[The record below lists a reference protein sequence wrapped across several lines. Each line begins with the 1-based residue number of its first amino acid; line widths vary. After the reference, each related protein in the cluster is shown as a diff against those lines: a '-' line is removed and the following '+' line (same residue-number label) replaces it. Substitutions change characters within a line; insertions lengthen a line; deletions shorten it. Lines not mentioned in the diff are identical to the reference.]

1 MNADMN
7 IAAIESSLSKIR
19 SSFSRLDLGKTMTA
33 EIDEYLRR
41 LSKELDNFKQKASQ
55 PITSMAD
62 ISSLEKSKKNIS
74 SLFDLLERDITSL
87 NNTEVKI
94 KLSGDAQ
101 KQFTELTK
109 EIRTTQNEIAS
120 FKQKASEITQE
131 VKFNGAPLKAQAKR
145 LAELA
150 LAGEDV
156 NQVFA
161 EMENSAKDLDKTYSS
176 NSGIV
181 NLRAK
186 ISAAEEELKRLLEI
200 QKQAQVAVDNTA
212 VGEEG
217 KRIRAEIESLN
228 KQQKSDSGNVTS
240 RLNKIKKLE
249 GTDNSDADIAKLT
262 EEVAKYRLSIEERR
276 KKIEELKEQLREQNG
291 VAEEA
296 ALSEATKN
304 VEDQK
309 KNIEELNKTLD
320 ETFRKLGGEDLQA
333 LEVFKT
339 KVKELLAA
347 TTPEEA
353 QKKLV
358 ELQQALG
365 EIKTDAIRQGA
376 IEVDRMGD
384 VSSSAA
390 PAVEGLET
398 AINGVNEQATGLKA
412 ASDDVQNLYNRF
424 SNFFTLTNAVNLF
437 TKAVRD
443 AFESV
448 KELDASM
455 TDIAVVTDFNLGDIW
470 DTVPKYTD
478 LANKMSATI
487 QGVYDV
493 SKLYYQQG
501 LDTNEVMKA
510 SEETL
515 KMARIAGLEYATAT
529 DYMTAALRGFKLEME
544 DATRVNDIFSRLA
557 AITASDTG
565 EIASA
570 LTRTASIAQSAGMD
584 IEQTSAFLT
593 QMIETT
599 RESPE
604 NLGTSL
610 KTIIARFQE
619 LKKDPSLIE
628 PIDGEMVDANK
639 VETALKTIGVALRD
653 NVTGEF
659 RNLGDV
665 LLEVSS
671 KWDGLSINQQ
681 RYIST
686 IAAGSRQQSR
696 FIALMSNYSRLSEL
710 VGEAYNSAG
719 ASQEQFEKT
728 LDSLQSKLNNLR
740 NAWVEFTTGIANS
753 DAIKW
758 TVDLLTK
765 LLGVINDL
773 TDSTNPFVNTFLKL
787 GVAMAGLK
795 VGGGVL
801 RGVTKKVLP
810 GVANALFTNGQGKKA
825 AKAAS
830 GSVQST
836 AVKDGE
842 NFMSSFIKGMDNKVD
857 SINTIK
863 KKISDKFYNFK
874 LSASDMFK
882 GLKSG
887 GGFGSAAAEASVKEF
902 KDAFEKKLQK
912 QNLFKSLSDTIFK
925 TGTSV
930 TANGKGLTGAN
941 LAPVVDILKQTTLAT
956 ENYTDAVLVLENAR
970 KLGLSTSNAALL
982 LSDKET
988 LATAKA
994 IIQTAAQTKATKE
1007 NTAAQLKNIA
1017 AKKAASLSSE
1027 GSAVQDLTKQAFIEQ
1042 ASKLSKGKNTFN
1054 LLFSN
1059 NKALREASAAAAGF
1073 NKQGAVTSKL
1083 IAGIGT
1089 KAGAAGP
1096 VILGVAAALVAVGV
1110 AIAIIAKRER
1120 DNSLEEKLKRA
1131 AAAVEDAKQKTEEA
1145 KQAVEDLQNSA
1156 KEYKE
1161 IQNNFD
1167 ELAKGTQAWTKAII
1181 ENNQK
1186 VVELLSNYKELARY
1200 VTKDESGR
1208 LIISDEGFQNLEQEY
1223 SSRYSA
1229 AARRG
1234 VYAQINEANLRK
1246 QASQKA
1252 SLEESGTLQDAFDM
1266 AAGAYSYALNLSN
1279 QKLGE
1284 KLVENYDA
1292 TANAIINYMEDNGT
1306 VYDKNQIYS
1315 DLDNIKQAFINKE
1328 AYFDA
1333 NTAAIESELDG
1344 YYEALMGL
1352 EENSVEGFNNIG
1364 KYAKE
1369 LSNKYSEEILRTE
1382 KGLHKWSVNR
1392 AETIEK
1398 IRKQLGITYDEE
1410 TVTGWDWGGQR
1421 NNKRIIDLYAQI
1433 TDITYDQAK
1442 EEWEKGATSQ
1452 YNIYN
1457 TLVEAYQ
1464 DSLYKTNFDQ
1474 IASLMENATKDYLK
1488 SFIAAAMNP
1497 DAVADST
1504 ETVSKETAEAL
1515 LKVNNA
1521 LLEAGNRN
1529 RGIKSQEE
1537 YDRFLEDENSLS
1549 LGYQYERDSVVEKL
1563 AQAYEEIGLSFDD
1576 LKEEAA
1582 IFEGLTIEEF
1592 NKLDNETQTRKII
1605 QYTENG
1611 LRKAAKNLNLA
1622 LQQKVTDFTKNI
1634 LKGNG
1639 EGIAQTANNAGIS
1652 VQDYIGELV
1661 TDLGEDKLTQLNNL
1675 FNQIFETLES
1685 GTVKASNMT
1694 ASLANIFKNGTEKDI
1709 KAVTK
1714 LISSVDDW
1722 TSAVEVGA
1730 ALFEGR
1736 NSDNSVVKNLSEEMT
1751 ALYGAEISA
1760 GAQMREFAQ
1769 SSDGLEKVQEDIQKI
1784 VESGKEL
1791 SDEDLDGIIK
1801 SCGMLDDIVKQDIIS
1816 TNTLKD
1822 ILSQLS
1828 VGEIT
1833 VGALTDK
1840 FLDFCETLYTS
1851 NDLLNDVK
1859 NNIAN
1864 FEEGLDATEGV
1875 DFWKKQTDAVKEF
1888 WEAENYGNPQAINIL
1903 EKAFGKDYVDSFQ
1916 GDDIIAAGEEMW
1928 KKLNTWTSGEGY
1940 GFWEDLANGVFS
1952 ADGITATI
1960 EENGDIILDTA
1971 NKTTQEI
1978 ISTLAKGS
1986 GASEELI
1993 QSFWSVWLAHSP
2005 ETWAQQKKIDNE
2017 AAIKTLQ
2024 SDKNSFLGQ
2033 GTNWLFSGEEAD
2045 AIAKQ
2050 FGITRDE
2057 FISEWKRISSDK
2069 PLKIVDWIDSETGVQ
2084 KTGDQLVNALTDAF
2098 GKDINKVSGFDF
2110 LSSIGYTPDKNLRGS
2125 TRGLEDFVAD
2135 VDSLS
2140 TILENAGIN
2149 GAQLYEVLNLIGK
2162 KSDIRLSK
2170 SLTIIDADGA
2180 VKQITAVA
2188 DSYNELQ
2195 KKISSAQNES
2205 DINKFAAGVA
2215 AGFEKVFSDNEIT
2228 ITYKNAEGKDAPD
2241 MLGKTAMKNVQQGMD
2256 AAGPA
2261 VIKYK
2266 FDNNTVFYNKG
2277 KSAGQSWKSGFTDGS
2292 NTGSTNNSTTGAKDV
2307 FKYGNTE
2314 TTNASGTPSAP
2325 KTEES
2330 LVGEIGPELLRRG
2343 DKATLV
2349 GKKGPEIVKVKK
2361 GDQIFPADVTKD
2373 ILSGT
2378 NKTSFAANADGSRGH
2393 YSKDQ
2398 REETSTARKDNLSN
2412 SKNNTS
2418 SSKKSSKSSSS
2429 GSSDK
2434 DPYKSALDVYY
2445 NFISKLAYL
2454 NRKLDQ
2460 LMDERE
2466 EIMDREAEAI
2476 DAGDVKSVIAAQNE
2490 LEEANKTILAQHQ
2503 QIVQENSD
2511 YMAGLKYG
2519 LNTLEDRIKSYGDVI
2534 DTVNGYMM
2542 IHWDSYNNLGDDAK
2556 ETVDDLISEWKD
2568 YYKRAQEAEDAIREI
2583 IKYYKDLAKSYRES
2597 HKKARDTFLDLIDQ
2611 LKDALIS
2618 IDKEALEKMKD
2629 YYDQLKKQDQDY
2641 LNSLKKN
2648 VEERRRLRDRDK
2660 SYESLAEKQRKL
2672 SLLKRD
2678 SSGAYANQIAS
2689 LQDEINSLQQDLADN
2704 EIDNILDKMD
2714 EDFEKKVEFYVR
2726 QIELMEDSI
2735 TQQIKNGTYAQK
2747 AEDLLRNNPEE
2758 AVRLMTEAN
2767 PDYWSKSEAQ
2777 REDYLRQI
2785 NSDMIEMNRYL
2796 EGYYLKMAEQM
2807 DRIAKDI
2814 EVDLI
2819 NALNRAGEKTNNFN
2833 AGAIGS
2839 NDGGS
2844 GSGSSGSGGGN
2855 SGGNTG
2861 GTPANNSQKEQI
2873 KMLQYMINNLISKYN
2888 DKLAKLG
2895 APGAKKSY
2903 IAVDGIVGKN
2913 TSSMALQM
2921 YNWGVKNLGPSNRYV
2936 KELIANRSLLGFSQG
2951 GLVDFTGPAMVHGS
2965 TSKPEAFLS
2974 AEDTKNFA
2982 MLKDALN
2989 RSIKMSNISQMNPN
3003 SKAGDCTIYITVDQ
3017 ISNDYDV
3024 DRAIE
3029 QVQKKILSSSAYR
3042 NINLINRTR

>member
-1 MNADMN
+1 
-7 IAAIESSLSKIR
+7 
-19 SSFSRLDLGKTMTA
+19 
-33 EIDEYLRR
+33 
-41 LSKELDNFKQKASQ
+41 
-55 PITSMAD
+55 
-62 ISSLEKSKKNIS
+62 
-74 SLFDLLERDITSL
+74 
-87 NNTEVKI
+87 
-94 KLSGDAQ
+94 
-101 KQFTELTK
+101 
-109 EIRTTQNEIAS
+109 
-120 FKQKASEITQE
+120 
-131 VKFNGAPLKAQAKR
+131 
-145 LAELA
+145 
-150 LAGEDV
+150 
-156 NQVFA
+156 
-161 EMENSAKDLDKTYSS
+161 
-176 NSGIV
+176 
-181 NLRAK
+181 
-186 ISAAEEELKRLLEI
+186 
-200 QKQAQVAVDNTA
+200 
-212 VGEEG
+212 
-217 KRIRAEIESLN
+217 
-228 KQQKSDSGNVTS
+228 
-240 RLNKIKKLE
+240 
-249 GTDNSDADIAKLT
+249 
-262 EEVAKYRLSIEERR
+262 
-276 KKIEELKEQLREQNG
+276 
-291 VAEEA
+291 
-296 ALSEATKN
+296 
-304 VEDQK
+304 
-309 KNIEELNKTLD
+309 
-320 ETFRKLGGEDLQA
+320 
-333 LEVFKT
+333 
-339 KVKELLAA
+339 
-347 TTPEEA
+347 
-353 QKKLV
+353 
-358 ELQQALG
+358 
-365 EIKTDAIRQGA
+365 
-376 IEVDRMGD
+376 
-384 VSSSAA
+384 
-390 PAVEGLET
+390 
-398 AINGVNEQATGLKA
+398 
-412 ASDDVQNLYNRF
+412 
-424 SNFFTLTNAVNLF
+424 
-437 TKAVRD
+437 
-443 AFESV
+443 
-448 KELDASM
+448 
-455 TDIAVVTDFNLGDIW
+455 
-470 DTVPKYTD
+470 
-478 LANKMSATI
+478 
-487 QGVYDV
+487 
-493 SKLYYQQG
+493 
-501 LDTNEVMKA
+501 
-510 SEETL
+510 
-515 KMARIAGLEYATAT
+515 
-529 DYMTAALRGFKLEME
+529 
-544 DATRVNDIFSRLA
+544 
-557 AITASDTG
+557 
-565 EIASA
+565 
-570 LTRTASIAQSAGMD
+570 
-584 IEQTSAFLT
+584 
-593 QMIETT
+593 
-599 RESPE
+599 
-604 NLGTSL
+604 
-610 KTIIARFQE
+610 
-619 LKKDPSLIE
+619 
-628 PIDGEMVDANK
+628 MVDANK

-728 LDSLQSKLNNLR
+728 LDSLQSKLNDLR

-825 AKAAS
+825 AKAAG

-902 KDAFEKKLQK
+902 KDAFEKKLQE

-930 TANGKGLTGAN
+930 TANGKGLAGTN
-941 LAPVVDILKQTTLAT
+941 LGPVVDILKQTTLAT

-1027 GSAVQDLTKQAFIEQ
+1027 GNTIQDLTKQAFVEQ

-1089 KAGAAGP
+1089 KAAAAGP
-1096 VILGVAAALVAVGV
+1096 YILMAAGALAAVGA
-1110 AIAIIAKRER
+1110 AIAIVIKVSHDE
-1120 DNSLEEKLKRA
+1120 SLAEQLKRA
-1131 AAAVEDAKQKTEEA
+1131 VSAAEDAKERVNEVKDA
-1145 KQAVEDLQNSA
+1145 LDGLKSDA
-1156 KEYKE
+1156 KEFNE
-1161 IQNNFD
+1161 IQNTFD
-1167 ELAKGTQAWTKAII
+1167 GLAKGTYEWTQAII
-1181 ENNQK
+1181 ENNKK
-1186 VVELLSNYKELARY
+1186 VVELLENYRELGKYVYKDKDGKLNISKEGFTELENKY
-1200 VTKDESGR
+1200 TKDY
-1208 LIISDEGFQNLEQEY
+1208 N
-1223 SSRYSA
+1223 A
-1229 AARRG
+1229 AARRSIYANINQSYLEFENKAESLQENNLSIGTEIASLASRIAFDSTDSLYDMILNDMTG
-1234 VYAQINEANLRK
+1234 VQEHLEDYFKNQGYENDELTAQVNTELNKINELRTK
-1246 QASQKA
+1246 
-1252 SLEESGTLQDAFDM
+1252 M
-1266 AAGAYSYALNLSN
+1266 LSN
-1279 QKLGE
+1279 E
-1284 KLVENYDA
+1284 VELN
-1292 TANAIINYMEDNGT
+1292 
-1306 VYDKNQIYS
+1306 
-1315 DLDNIKQAFINKE
+1315 
-1328 AYFDA
+1328 
-1333 NTAAIESELDG
+1333 AAIVESQTSIDG
-1344 YYEALMGL
+1344 YYTSILGL
-1352 EENSVEGFNNIG
+1352 QDEQVEGFDNLGRYARNLTVGNKDTAARAADHLRKWRYGIFDRSANIDDIKKTLG
-1364 KYAKE
+1364 IEYD
-1369 LSNKYSEEILRTE
+1369 RGTTE
-1382 KGLHKWSVNR
+1382 GLHLPG
-1392 AETIEK
+1392 TIND
-1398 IRKQLGITYDEE
+1398 RK
-1410 TVTGWDWGGQR
+1410 
-1421 NNKRIIDLYAQI
+1421 IIDIYAQLNNM
-1433 TDITYDQAK
+1433 DFDEAQEK
-1442 EEWEKGATSQ
+1442 WESGSVAQ
-1452 YNIYN
+1452 YQMYSAIG
-1457 TLVEAYQ
+1457 EAYQ
-1464 DSLYKTNFDQ
+1464 DVLDQNTFKQLRELLNASSENYVKTF
-1474 IASLMENATKDYLK
+1474 IASV
-1488 SFIAAAMNP
+1488 MNP
-1497 DAVADST
+1497 DALLSEGEQVNEQSQALILKAVGAID
-1504 ETVSKETAEAL
+1504 EAL
-1515 LKVNNA
+1515 GENNVEDLTYGLASEDKENVVKA
-1521 LLEAGNRN
+1521 LSAT
-1529 RGIKSQEE
+1529 
-1537 YDRFLEDENSLS
+1537 
-1549 LGYQYERDSVVEKL
+1549 
-1563 AQAYEEIGLSFDD
+1563 YEEIGLSFED
-1576 LKEEAA
+1576 LQKQAA
-1582 IFEGLTIEEF
+1582 TFAGKTSEQFSELTQDEQYDIIVEF
-1592 NKLDNETQTRKII
+1592 AQKS
-1605 QYTENG
+1605 
-1611 LRKAAKNLNLA
+1611 LRQSAKNLANA
-1622 LQQKVTDFTKNI
+1622 LQTKVNTFTKYI
-1634 LKGNG
+1634 L
-1639 EGIAQTANNAGIS
+1639 TNNAFGAAATADQLNIS
-1652 VQDYIGELV
+1652 TSDYIGELA
-1661 TDLGEDKLTQLNNL
+1661 DSLGEEKLTQINKV
-1675 FNQIFETLES
+1675 FEQVFSTLEQ
-1685 GTVKASNMT
+1685 GGEKASVIVSTLTNT
-1694 ASLANIFKNGTEKDI
+1694 FKDGTEEDI
-1709 KAVTK
+1709 KALTK
-1714 LISSVDDW
+1714 FVSGIGDYTD
-1722 TSAVEVGA
+1722 AVEVGFA
-1730 ALFEGR
+1730 VFEGIKDK
-1736 NSDNSVVKNLSEEMT
+1736 NDAVKTLAENMKS
-1751 ALYGAEISA
+1751 LYGDEISA
-1760 GAQMREFAQ
+1760 SAQLRAFAQ
-1769 SSDGLEKVQEDIQKI
+1769 SGEGLSAISEDLGKIIEK
-1784 VESGKEL
+1784 SGEI
-1791 SDEDLDGIIK
+1791 SDENLKDLAK
-1801 SCGMLDDIVKQDIIS
+1801 SCSMLDKIIQQNIVS
-1816 TNTLKD
+1816 TGTLKD
-1822 ILSQLS
+1822 LLAQLQL
-1828 VGEIT
+1828 GEIT
-1833 VGALTDK
+1833 VGALTDR
-1840 FLDFCETLYTS
+1840 FLDFCDSLYTS

-1864 FEEGLDATEGV
+1864 FEEGLDSTEGV
-1875 DFWKKQTDAVKEF
+1875 DFWKKQTDALKEF

-1916 GDDIIAAGEEMW
+1916 GDDIIAAGEDMW

-1940 GFWEDLANGVFS
+1940 GFWEDLANNVFS

-1960 EENGDIILDTA
+1960 EENGDILLDTA

-1978 ISTLAKGS
+1978 IAALAKGS
-1986 GASEELI
+1986 GLTEEVV
-1993 QSFWSVWLAHSP
+1993 QSLWSGYLTHSP
-2005 ETWAQQKKIDNE
+2005 EAWAQQKKIDNE

-2050 FGITRDE
+2050 LGITRDE

-2069 PLKIVDWIDSETGVQ
+2069 PLRIVDWIDPETGVQ
-2084 KTGDQLVNALTDAF
+2084 KTGKELEKALQDAF
-2098 GKDINKVSGFDF
+2098 GANATSSGKSLVSALGVDISQTQTGV
-2110 LSSIGYTPDKNLRGS
+2110 RGS
-2125 TRGLEDFVAD
+2125 GGNFVSNVSATVAD
-2135 VDSLS
+2135 VDELS
-2140 TILENAGIN
+2140 SALENAGVYGN
-2149 GAQLYEVLNLIGK
+2149 QLYDVLDLIGK
-2162 KSDIRLSK
+2162 EEDIDLSK
-2170 SLTIIDADGA
+2170 KIQVVNAEGVVTEVELIANSYADLQN
-2180 VKQITAVA
+2180 QIAA
-2188 DSYNELQ
+2188 FD
-2195 KKISSAQNES
+2195 NES
-2205 DINKFAAGVA
+2205 KINQIAAGVA
-2215 AGFEKVFSDNEIT
+2215 SGFEKALSGNEIT
-2228 ITYKNAEGKDAPD
+2228 VNYKNDTNKIIN
-2241 MLGKTAMKNVQQGMD
+2241 LGKTAMKNVQQGIN
-2256 AAGPA
+2256 AAGVA

-2277 KSAGQSWKSGFTDGS
+2277 KSAGQSWKSGFTS
-2292 NTGSTNNSTTGAKDV
+2292 GSTGYVPRTNTT
-2307 FKYGNTE
+2307 Y
-2314 TTNASGTPSAP
+2314 ASGTPSAP
-2325 KTEES
+2325 KTEDS

-2378 NKTSFAANADGSRGH
+2378 NKISFAANADGSRGH
-2393 YSKDQ
+2393 FSKDQ
-2398 REETSTARKDNLSN
+2398 KEETSTARKDNLSN
-2412 SKNNTS
+2412 SKNNTF

-2429 GSSDK
+2429 SSSDK

-2503 QIVQENSD
+2503 KIVQENSD
-2511 YMAGLKYG
+2511 YMSGLKYG

-2534 DTVNGYMM
+2534 DTANGYMM

-2556 ETVDDLISEWKD
+2556 ETVDDLISEWED

-2597 HKKARDTFLDLIDQ
+2597 HKKARDTFLNLIDQ

-2641 LNSLKKN
+2641 LDSLKKN

-2689 LQDEINSLQQDLADN
+2689 LQDEINSLQQDLADD

-2714 EDFEKKVEFYVR
+2714 EDFEKKVEFYER

-2735 TQQIKNGTYAQK
+2735 TQQTKNGTYAQK
-2747 AEDLLRNNPEE
+2747 AEDLLKNNPEE

-2796 EGYYLKMAEQM
+2796 EGYYLRMAEQM

-2819 NALNRAGEKTNNFN
+2819 NALNRAGEKNNNFN

-2839 NDGGS
+2839 NAGSS
-2844 GSGSSGSGGGN
+2844 GSGSSGSGGGG
-2855 SGGNTG
+2855 SSSGNTG
-2861 GTPANNSQKEQI
+2861 GTPTNNSQKEQI

-2903 IAVDGIVGKN
+2903 IAVDGIVGKK

-2921 YNWGVKNLGPSNRYV
+2921 YNWGVKNLGSSNRYV
-2936 KELIANRSLLGFSQG
+2936 KELIANRSLLGFSKG

-2965 TSKPEAFLS
+2965 ASKPEAFLS

-3003 SKAGDCTIYITVDQ
+3003 SKSGDCTIYITVDQ

-3029 QVQKKILSSSAYR
+3029 QVQKKILSSSSYR

>member
-1 MNADMN
+1 
-7 IAAIESSLSKIR
+7 
-19 SSFSRLDLGKTMTA
+19 
-33 EIDEYLRR
+33 
-41 LSKELDNFKQKASQ
+41 
-55 PITSMAD
+55 
-62 ISSLEKSKKNIS
+62 
-74 SLFDLLERDITSL
+74 
-87 NNTEVKI
+87 
-94 KLSGDAQ
+94 
-101 KQFTELTK
+101 
-109 EIRTTQNEIAS
+109 
-120 FKQKASEITQE
+120 
-131 VKFNGAPLKAQAKR
+131 
-145 LAELA
+145 
-150 LAGEDV
+150 
-156 NQVFA
+156 
-161 EMENSAKDLDKTYSS
+161 
-176 NSGIV
+176 
-181 NLRAK
+181 
-186 ISAAEEELKRLLEI
+186 
-200 QKQAQVAVDNTA
+200 
-212 VGEEG
+212 
-217 KRIRAEIESLN
+217 
-228 KQQKSDSGNVTS
+228 
-240 RLNKIKKLE
+240 
-249 GTDNSDADIAKLT
+249 
-262 EEVAKYRLSIEERR
+262 
-276 KKIEELKEQLREQNG
+276 
-291 VAEEA
+291 
-296 ALSEATKN
+296 
-304 VEDQK
+304 
-309 KNIEELNKTLD
+309 
-320 ETFRKLGGEDLQA
+320 
-333 LEVFKT
+333 
-339 KVKELLAA
+339 
-347 TTPEEA
+347 
-353 QKKLV
+353 
-358 ELQQALG
+358 
-365 EIKTDAIRQGA
+365 
-376 IEVDRMGD
+376 
-384 VSSSAA
+384 
-390 PAVEGLET
+390 
-398 AINGVNEQATGLKA
+398 
-412 ASDDVQNLYNRF
+412 
-424 SNFFTLTNAVNLF
+424 
-437 TKAVRD
+437 
-443 AFESV
+443 
-448 KELDASM
+448 
-455 TDIAVVTDFNLGDIW
+455 
-470 DTVPKYTD
+470 
-478 LANKMSATI
+478 
-487 QGVYDV
+487 
-493 SKLYYQQG
+493 
-501 LDTNEVMKA
+501 
-510 SEETL
+510 
-515 KMARIAGLEYATAT
+515 
-529 DYMTAALRGFKLEME
+529 
-544 DATRVNDIFSRLA
+544 
-557 AITASDTG
+557 
-565 EIASA
+565 
-570 LTRTASIAQSAGMD
+570 
-584 IEQTSAFLT
+584 
-593 QMIETT
+593 
-599 RESPE
+599 
-604 NLGTSL
+604 
-610 KTIIARFQE
+610 
-619 LKKDPSLIE
+619 
-628 PIDGEMVDANK
+628 MVDANK

-728 LDSLQSKLNNLR
+728 LDSLQSKLNDLR

-825 AKAAS
+825 AKAAG

-902 KDAFEKKLQK
+902 KDAFEKKLQE

-930 TANGKGLTGAN
+930 TANGKGLAGTN
-941 LAPVVDILKQTTLAT
+941 LGPVVDILKQTTLAT

-1027 GSAVQDLTKQAFIEQ
+1027 GNTIQDLTKQAFVEQ

-1089 KAGAAGP
+1089 KAAAAGP
-1096 VILGVAAALVAVGV
+1096 YILMAAGALAAVGA
-1110 AIAIIAKRER
+1110 AIAIVIKVSHDE
-1120 DNSLEEKLKRA
+1120 SLAEQLKRA
-1131 AAAVEDAKQKTEEA
+1131 VSAAEDAKERVNEVKDA
-1145 KQAVEDLQNSA
+1145 LDGLKSDA
-1156 KEYKE
+1156 KEFNE
-1161 IQNNFD
+1161 IQNTFD
-1167 ELAKGTQAWTKAII
+1167 GLAKGTYEWTQAII
-1181 ENNQK
+1181 ENNKK
-1186 VVELLSNYKELARY
+1186 VVELLENYRELGKYVYKDKDGKLNISKEGFTELENKY
-1200 VTKDESGR
+1200 TKDY
-1208 LIISDEGFQNLEQEY
+1208 N
-1223 SSRYSA
+1223 A
-1229 AARRG
+1229 AARRSIYANINQSYLEFENKAESLQENNLSIGTEIASLASRIAFDSTDSLYDMILNDMTG
-1234 VYAQINEANLRK
+1234 VQEHLEDYFKNQGYENDELTAQVNTELNKINELRTK
-1246 QASQKA
+1246 
-1252 SLEESGTLQDAFDM
+1252 M
-1266 AAGAYSYALNLSN
+1266 LSN
-1279 QKLGE
+1279 E
-1284 KLVENYDA
+1284 VELN
-1292 TANAIINYMEDNGT
+1292 
-1306 VYDKNQIYS
+1306 
-1315 DLDNIKQAFINKE
+1315 
-1328 AYFDA
+1328 
-1333 NTAAIESELDG
+1333 AAIVESQTSIDG
-1344 YYEALMGL
+1344 YYTSILGL
-1352 EENSVEGFNNIG
+1352 QDEQVEGFDNLGRYARNLTVGNKDTAARAADHLRKWRYGIFDRSANIDDIKKTLG
-1364 KYAKE
+1364 IEYD
-1369 LSNKYSEEILRTE
+1369 RGTTE
-1382 KGLHKWSVNR
+1382 GLHLPG
-1392 AETIEK
+1392 TIND
-1398 IRKQLGITYDEE
+1398 RK
-1410 TVTGWDWGGQR
+1410 
-1421 NNKRIIDLYAQI
+1421 IIDIYAQLNNM
-1433 TDITYDQAK
+1433 DFDEAQEK
-1442 EEWEKGATSQ
+1442 WESGSVAQ
-1452 YNIYN
+1452 YQMYSAIG
-1457 TLVEAYQ
+1457 EAYQ
-1464 DSLYKTNFDQ
+1464 DVLDQNTFKQLRELLNASSENYVKTF
-1474 IASLMENATKDYLK
+1474 IASV
-1488 SFIAAAMNP
+1488 MNP
-1497 DAVADST
+1497 DALLSEGEQVNEQSQALILKAVGAID
-1504 ETVSKETAEAL
+1504 EAL
-1515 LKVNNA
+1515 GENNVEDLTYGLASEDKENVVKA
-1521 LLEAGNRN
+1521 LSAT
-1529 RGIKSQEE
+1529 
-1537 YDRFLEDENSLS
+1537 
-1549 LGYQYERDSVVEKL
+1549 
-1563 AQAYEEIGLSFDD
+1563 YEEIGLSFED
-1576 LKEEAA
+1576 LQKQAA
-1582 IFEGLTIEEF
+1582 TFAGKTSEQFSELTQDEQYDIIVEF
-1592 NKLDNETQTRKII
+1592 AQKS
-1605 QYTENG
+1605 
-1611 LRKAAKNLNLA
+1611 LRQSAKNLANA
-1622 LQQKVTDFTKNI
+1622 LQTKVNTFTKYI
-1634 LKGNG
+1634 L
-1639 EGIAQTANNAGIS
+1639 TNNAFGAAATADQLNIS
-1652 VQDYIGELV
+1652 TSDYIGELA
-1661 TDLGEDKLTQLNNL
+1661 DSLGEEKLTQINKV
-1675 FNQIFETLES
+1675 FEQVFSTLEQ
-1685 GTVKASNMT
+1685 GGEKASVIVSTLTNT
-1694 ASLANIFKNGTEKDI
+1694 FKDGTEEDI
-1709 KAVTK
+1709 KALTK
-1714 LISSVDDW
+1714 FVSGIGDYTD
-1722 TSAVEVGA
+1722 AVEVGFA
-1730 ALFEGR
+1730 VFEGIKDK
-1736 NSDNSVVKNLSEEMT
+1736 NDAVKTLAENMKS
-1751 ALYGAEISA
+1751 LYGDEISA
-1760 GAQMREFAQ
+1760 SAQLRAFAQ
-1769 SSDGLEKVQEDIQKI
+1769 SGEGLSAISEDLGKIIEK
-1784 VESGKEL
+1784 SGEI
-1791 SDEDLDGIIK
+1791 SDENLKDLAK
-1801 SCGMLDDIVKQDIIS
+1801 SCSMLDKIIQQNIVS
-1816 TNTLKD
+1816 TGTLKD
-1822 ILSQLS
+1822 LLAQLQL
-1828 VGEIT
+1828 GEIT
-1833 VGALTDK
+1833 VGALTDR
-1840 FLDFCETLYTS
+1840 FLDFCDSLYTS

-1864 FEEGLDATEGV
+1864 FEEGLDSTEGV
-1875 DFWKKQTDAVKEF
+1875 DFWKKQTDALKEF

-1903 EKAFGKDYVDSFQ
+1903 EKAFRKDYVDSFQ
-1916 GDDIIAAGEEMW
+1916 GDDIIAAGEDMW

-1940 GFWEDLANGVFS
+1940 GFWEDLANNVFS

-1960 EENGDIILDTA
+1960 EENGDILLDTA

-1978 ISTLAKGS
+1978 IAALAKGS
-1986 GASEELI
+1986 GLTEEVV
-1993 QSFWSVWLAHSP
+1993 QSLWSGYLTHSP
-2005 ETWAQQKKIDNE
+2005 EAWAQQKKIDNE

-2050 FGITRDE
+2050 LGITRDE

-2069 PLKIVDWIDSETGVQ
+2069 PLRIVDWIDPETGVQ
-2084 KTGDQLVNALTDAF
+2084 KTGKELEKALQDAF
-2098 GKDINKVSGFDF
+2098 GANATSSGKSLVSALGVDISQTQTGVRGFGGNFVSNV
-2110 LSSIGYTPDKNLRGS
+2110 SAT
-2125 TRGLEDFVAD
+2125 VAD
-2135 VDSLS
+2135 VDELS
-2140 TILENAGIN
+2140 SALENAGVYGN
-2149 GAQLYEVLNLIGK
+2149 QLYDVLDLIGK
-2162 KSDIRLSK
+2162 EEDIDLSK
-2170 SLTIIDADGA
+2170 KIQVVNAEGVVTEVELIANSYADLQN
-2180 VKQITAVA
+2180 QIVA
-2188 DSYNELQ
+2188 FD
-2195 KKISSAQNES
+2195 NES
-2205 DINKFAAGVA
+2205 KINQIAAGVA
-2215 AGFEKVFSDNEIT
+2215 SGFEKALSGNEIT
-2228 ITYKNAEGKDAPD
+2228 VNYKNDTNKIIN
-2241 MLGKTAMKNVQQGMD
+2241 LGKTAMKNVQQGIN
-2256 AAGPA
+2256 AAGVA

-2266 FDNNTVFYNKG
+2266 FDNNIVFYNKG
-2277 KSAGQSWKSGFTDGS
+2277 KSAGQSWKSGFTS
-2292 NTGSTNNSTTGAKDV
+2292 GSTGYVPRTNTT
-2307 FKYGNTE
+2307 Y
-2314 TTNASGTPSAP
+2314 ASGTPSAP
-2325 KTEES
+2325 KTEDS

-2378 NKTSFAANADGSRGH
+2378 NKISFAANADGSRGH
-2393 YSKDQ
+2393 FSKDQ
-2398 REETSTARKDNLSN
+2398 KEETSTARKDNLSN
-2412 SKNNTS
+2412 SKNNTF

-2429 GSSDK
+2429 SSSDK

-2503 QIVQENSD
+2503 KIVQENSD
-2511 YMAGLKYG
+2511 YMSGLKYG

-2534 DTVNGYMM
+2534 DTANGYMM

-2556 ETVDDLISEWKD
+2556 ETVDDLISEWED

-2597 HKKARDTFLDLIDQ
+2597 HKKARDTFLNLIDQ

-2641 LNSLKKN
+2641 LDSLKKN

-2689 LQDEINSLQQDLADN
+2689 LQDEINSLQQDLADD

-2714 EDFEKKVEFYVR
+2714 EDFEKKVEFYER

-2735 TQQIKNGTYAQK
+2735 TQQTKNGTYAQK
-2747 AEDLLRNNPEE
+2747 AEDLLKNNPEE

-2796 EGYYLKMAEQM
+2796 EGYYLRMAEQM

-2819 NALNRAGEKTNNFN
+2819 NALNRAGEKNNNFN

-2839 NDGGS
+2839 NAGSS
-2844 GSGSSGSGGGN
+2844 GSGSSGSGGGG
-2855 SGGNTG
+2855 SSSGNTG
-2861 GTPANNSQKEQI
+2861 GTPTNNSQKEQI

-2903 IAVDGIVGKN
+2903 IAVDGIVGKK

-2921 YNWGVKNLGPSNRYV
+2921 YNWGVKNLGSSNRYV
-2936 KELIANRSLLGFSQG
+2936 KELIANRSLLGFSKG

-2965 TSKPEAFLS
+2965 ASKPEAFLS

-3003 SKAGDCTIYITVDQ
+3003 SKSGDCTIYITVDQ

-3029 QVQKKILSSSAYR
+3029 QVQKKILSSSSYR

>member
-1 MNADMN
+1 
-7 IAAIESSLSKIR
+7 
-19 SSFSRLDLGKTMTA
+19 
-33 EIDEYLRR
+33 
-41 LSKELDNFKQKASQ
+41 
-55 PITSMAD
+55 
-62 ISSLEKSKKNIS
+62 
-74 SLFDLLERDITSL
+74 
-87 NNTEVKI
+87 
-94 KLSGDAQ
+94 
-101 KQFTELTK
+101 
-109 EIRTTQNEIAS
+109 
-120 FKQKASEITQE
+120 
-131 VKFNGAPLKAQAKR
+131 
-145 LAELA
+145 
-150 LAGEDV
+150 
-156 NQVFA
+156 
-161 EMENSAKDLDKTYSS
+161 
-176 NSGIV
+176 
-181 NLRAK
+181 
-186 ISAAEEELKRLLEI
+186 
-200 QKQAQVAVDNTA
+200 
-212 VGEEG
+212 
-217 KRIRAEIESLN
+217 
-228 KQQKSDSGNVTS
+228 
-240 RLNKIKKLE
+240 
-249 GTDNSDADIAKLT
+249 
-262 EEVAKYRLSIEERR
+262 
-276 KKIEELKEQLREQNG
+276 
-291 VAEEA
+291 
-296 ALSEATKN
+296 
-304 VEDQK
+304 
-309 KNIEELNKTLD
+309 
-320 ETFRKLGGEDLQA
+320 
-333 LEVFKT
+333 
-339 KVKELLAA
+339 
-347 TTPEEA
+347 
-353 QKKLV
+353 
-358 ELQQALG
+358 
-365 EIKTDAIRQGA
+365 
-376 IEVDRMGD
+376 
-384 VSSSAA
+384 
-390 PAVEGLET
+390 
-398 AINGVNEQATGLKA
+398 
-412 ASDDVQNLYNRF
+412 
-424 SNFFTLTNAVNLF
+424 
-437 TKAVRD
+437 
-443 AFESV
+443 
-448 KELDASM
+448 
-455 TDIAVVTDFNLGDIW
+455 
-470 DTVPKYTD
+470 
-478 LANKMSATI
+478 
-487 QGVYDV
+487 
-493 SKLYYQQG
+493 
-501 LDTNEVMKA
+501 
-510 SEETL
+510 
-515 KMARIAGLEYATAT
+515 
-529 DYMTAALRGFKLEME
+529 
-544 DATRVNDIFSRLA
+544 
-557 AITASDTG
+557 
-565 EIASA
+565 
-570 LTRTASIAQSAGMD
+570 
-584 IEQTSAFLT
+584 
-593 QMIETT
+593 
-599 RESPE
+599 
-604 NLGTSL
+604 
-610 KTIIARFQE
+610 
-619 LKKDPSLIE
+619 
-628 PIDGEMVDANK
+628 MVDANK

-696 FIALMSNYSRLSEL
+696 FIALMSNYSRLSKL

-728 LDSLQSKLNNLR
+728 LDSLQSKLNDLR

-825 AKAAS
+825 AKAAG

-902 KDAFEKKLQK
+902 KDAFEKKLQE

-930 TANGKGLTGAN
+930 TANGKGLAGTN
-941 LAPVVDILKQTTLAT
+941 LGPVVDILKQTTLAT

-1027 GSAVQDLTKQAFIEQ
+1027 GNTIQDLTKQAFVEQ

-1089 KAGAAGP
+1089 KAAAAGP
-1096 VILGVAAALVAVGV
+1096 YILMAAGALAAVGA
-1110 AIAIIAKRER
+1110 AIAIVIKVSHDE
-1120 DNSLEEKLKRA
+1120 SLAEQLKRA
-1131 AAAVEDAKQKTEEA
+1131 VSAAEDAKERVNEVKDA
-1145 KQAVEDLQNSA
+1145 LDGLKSDA
-1156 KEYKE
+1156 KEFNE
-1161 IQNNFD
+1161 IQNTFD
-1167 ELAKGTQAWTKAII
+1167 GLAKGTYEWTQAII
-1181 ENNQK
+1181 ENNKK
-1186 VVELLSNYKELARY
+1186 VVELLENYRELGKYVYKDKDGKLNISKEGFTELENKY
-1200 VTKDESGR
+1200 TKDY
-1208 LIISDEGFQNLEQEY
+1208 N
-1223 SSRYSA
+1223 A
-1229 AARRG
+1229 AARRSIYANINQSYLEFENKAESLQENNLSIGTEIASLASRIAFDSTDSLYDMILNDMTG
-1234 VYAQINEANLRK
+1234 VQEHLEDYFKNQGYENDELTAQVNTELNKINELRTK
-1246 QASQKA
+1246 
-1252 SLEESGTLQDAFDM
+1252 M
-1266 AAGAYSYALNLSN
+1266 LSN
-1279 QKLGE
+1279 E
-1284 KLVENYDA
+1284 VELN
-1292 TANAIINYMEDNGT
+1292 
-1306 VYDKNQIYS
+1306 
-1315 DLDNIKQAFINKE
+1315 
-1328 AYFDA
+1328 
-1333 NTAAIESELDG
+1333 AAIVESQTSIDG
-1344 YYEALMGL
+1344 YYTSILGL
-1352 EENSVEGFNNIG
+1352 QDEQVEGFDNLGRYARNLTVGNKDTAARAADHLRKWRYGIFDRSANIDDIKKTLG
-1364 KYAKE
+1364 IEYD
-1369 LSNKYSEEILRTE
+1369 RGTTE
-1382 KGLHKWSVNR
+1382 GLHLPG
-1392 AETIEK
+1392 TIND
-1398 IRKQLGITYDEE
+1398 RK
-1410 TVTGWDWGGQR
+1410 
-1421 NNKRIIDLYAQI
+1421 IIDIYAQLNNM
-1433 TDITYDQAK
+1433 DFDEAQEK
-1442 EEWEKGATSQ
+1442 WESGSVAQ
-1452 YNIYN
+1452 YQMYSAIG
-1457 TLVEAYQ
+1457 EAYQ
-1464 DSLYKTNFDQ
+1464 DVLDQNTFKQLRELLNASSENYVKTF
-1474 IASLMENATKDYLK
+1474 IASV
-1488 SFIAAAMNP
+1488 MNP
-1497 DAVADST
+1497 DALLSEGEQVNEQSQALILKAVGAID
-1504 ETVSKETAEAL
+1504 EAL
-1515 LKVNNA
+1515 GENNVEDLTYGLASEDKENVVKA
-1521 LLEAGNRN
+1521 LSAT
-1529 RGIKSQEE
+1529 
-1537 YDRFLEDENSLS
+1537 
-1549 LGYQYERDSVVEKL
+1549 
-1563 AQAYEEIGLSFDD
+1563 YEEIGLSFED
-1576 LKEEAA
+1576 LQKQAA
-1582 IFEGLTIEEF
+1582 TFAGKTSEQFSELTQDEQYDIIVEF
-1592 NKLDNETQTRKII
+1592 AQKS
-1605 QYTENG
+1605 
-1611 LRKAAKNLNLA
+1611 LRQSAKNLANA
-1622 LQQKVTDFTKNI
+1622 LQTKVNTFTKYI
-1634 LKGNG
+1634 L
-1639 EGIAQTANNAGIS
+1639 TNNAFGAAATADQLNIS
-1652 VQDYIGELV
+1652 TSDYIGELA
-1661 TDLGEDKLTQLNNL
+1661 DSLGEEKLTQINKV
-1675 FNQIFETLES
+1675 FEQVFSTLEQ
-1685 GTVKASNMT
+1685 GGEKASVIVSTLTNT
-1694 ASLANIFKNGTEKDI
+1694 FKDGTEEDI
-1709 KAVTK
+1709 KALTK
-1714 LISSVDDW
+1714 FVSGIGDYTD
-1722 TSAVEVGA
+1722 AVEVGFA
-1730 ALFEGR
+1730 VFEGIKDK
-1736 NSDNSVVKNLSEEMT
+1736 NDAVKTLAENMKS
-1751 ALYGAEISA
+1751 LYGDEISA
-1760 GAQMREFAQ
+1760 SAQLRAFAQ
-1769 SSDGLEKVQEDIQKI
+1769 SGEGLSAISEDLGKIIEK
-1784 VESGKEL
+1784 SGEI
-1791 SDEDLDGIIK
+1791 SDENLKDLAK
-1801 SCGMLDDIVKQDIIS
+1801 SCSMLDKIIQQNIVS
-1816 TNTLKD
+1816 TGTLKD
-1822 ILSQLS
+1822 LLAQLQL
-1828 VGEIT
+1828 GEIT
-1833 VGALTDK
+1833 VGALTDR
-1840 FLDFCETLYTS
+1840 FLDFCDSLYTS
-1851 NDLLNDVK
+1851 NDLLNNVK

-1864 FEEGLDATEGV
+1864 FEEGLDSTEGV
-1875 DFWKKQTDAVKEF
+1875 DFWKKQADALKEF
-1888 WEAENYGNPQAINIL
+1888 WEAKNYGNPQAINIL

-1916 GDDIIAAGEEMW
+1916 GDDIIAAGEDMW

-1940 GFWEDLANGVFS
+1940 GFWEDLANNVFS

-1960 EENGDIILDTA
+1960 EENGDILLDTA

-1978 ISTLAKGS
+1978 IAALAKGS
-1986 GASEELI
+1986 GLMEEVV
-1993 QSFWSVWLAHSP
+1993 QSLWSGYLTHSP
-2005 ETWAQQKKIDNE
+2005 EAWAQQKKIDNE

-2069 PLKIVDWIDSETGVQ
+2069 PLRIVDWIDPETGVQ
-2084 KTGDQLVNALTDAF
+2084 KTGKELEKALQDAF
-2098 GKDINKVSGFDF
+2098 GANATSSGKSLVSALGVDISQTQTGV
-2110 LSSIGYTPDKNLRGS
+2110 RGS
-2125 TRGLEDFVAD
+2125 GSNFVSNVSATVAD
-2135 VDSLS
+2135 VDELS
-2140 TILENAGIN
+2140 SALENAGVYGN
-2149 GAQLYEVLNLIGK
+2149 QLYDVLDLIGK
-2162 KSDIRLSK
+2162 EEDIDLSK
-2170 SLTIIDADGA
+2170 KIQVVNAEGVVTEVELIANSYADLQN
-2180 VKQITAVA
+2180 QIVA
-2188 DSYNELQ
+2188 FD
-2195 KKISSAQNES
+2195 NES
-2205 DINKFAAGVA
+2205 KINQIAAGVA
-2215 AGFEKVFSDNEIT
+2215 SGFEKALSGNEIT
-2228 ITYKNAEGKDAPD
+2228 VNYKNDTNKIIN
-2241 MLGKTAMKNVQQGMD
+2241 LGKTAMKNVQQGIN
-2256 AAGPA
+2256 AAGVA

-2277 KSAGQSWKSGFTDGS
+2277 KSAGQSWKSGFTS
-2292 NTGSTNNSTTGAKDV
+2292 GSTGYVPRTNTT
-2307 FKYGNTE
+2307 Y
-2314 TTNASGTPSAP
+2314 ASGTPSAP
-2325 KTEES
+2325 KTEDS

-2378 NKTSFAANADGSRGH
+2378 NKISFAANADGSRGH
-2393 YSKDQ
+2393 FSKDQ
-2398 REETSTARKDNLSN
+2398 KEETSTARKDNLSN
-2412 SKNNTS
+2412 SKNNTF

-2429 GSSDK
+2429 SSSDK

-2503 QIVQENSD
+2503 KIVQENSD
-2511 YMAGLKYG
+2511 YMSGLKYG

-2534 DTVNGYMM
+2534 DTANGYMM

-2556 ETVDDLISEWKD
+2556 ETVDDLISEWED

-2583 IKYYKDLAKSYRES
+2583 IKYYKDLAKSYRKS
-2597 HKKARDTFLDLIDQ
+2597 HKKARDTFLNLIDQ

-2641 LNSLKKN
+2641 LDSLKKN

-2689 LQDEINSLQQDLADN
+2689 LQDEINSLQQDLADD

-2714 EDFEKKVEFYVR
+2714 EDFEKKVEFYER

-2735 TQQIKNGTYAQK
+2735 TQQTKNGTYAQK
-2747 AEDLLRNNPEE
+2747 AEDLLKNNPEE

-2796 EGYYLKMAEQM
+2796 EGYYLRMAEQM

-2819 NALNRAGEKTNNFN
+2819 NALNRAGEKNNNFN

-2839 NDGGS
+2839 NAGSS
-2844 GSGSSGSGGGN
+2844 GSGSSGSGGGG
-2855 SGGNTG
+2855 SSSGNTG
-2861 GTPANNSQKEQI
+2861 GTPTNNSQKEQI

-2903 IAVDGIVGKN
+2903 IAVDGIVGKK

-2921 YNWGVKNLGPSNRYV
+2921 YNWGVKNLGSSNRYV
-2936 KELIANRSLLGFSQG
+2936 KELIANRSLLGFSKG

-2965 TSKPEAFLS
+2965 ASKPEAFLS

-3003 SKAGDCTIYITVDQ
+3003 SKSGDCTIYITVDQ

-3029 QVQKKILSSSAYR
+3029 QVQKKILSSSSYR

>member
-1 MNADMN
+1 
-7 IAAIESSLSKIR
+7 
-19 SSFSRLDLGKTMTA
+19 
-33 EIDEYLRR
+33 
-41 LSKELDNFKQKASQ
+41 
-55 PITSMAD
+55 
-62 ISSLEKSKKNIS
+62 
-74 SLFDLLERDITSL
+74 
-87 NNTEVKI
+87 
-94 KLSGDAQ
+94 
-101 KQFTELTK
+101 
-109 EIRTTQNEIAS
+109 
-120 FKQKASEITQE
+120 
-131 VKFNGAPLKAQAKR
+131 
-145 LAELA
+145 
-150 LAGEDV
+150 
-156 NQVFA
+156 
-161 EMENSAKDLDKTYSS
+161 
-176 NSGIV
+176 
-181 NLRAK
+181 
-186 ISAAEEELKRLLEI
+186 
-200 QKQAQVAVDNTA
+200 
-212 VGEEG
+212 
-217 KRIRAEIESLN
+217 
-228 KQQKSDSGNVTS
+228 
-240 RLNKIKKLE
+240 
-249 GTDNSDADIAKLT
+249 
-262 EEVAKYRLSIEERR
+262 
-276 KKIEELKEQLREQNG
+276 
-291 VAEEA
+291 
-296 ALSEATKN
+296 
-304 VEDQK
+304 
-309 KNIEELNKTLD
+309 
-320 ETFRKLGGEDLQA
+320 
-333 LEVFKT
+333 
-339 KVKELLAA
+339 
-347 TTPEEA
+347 
-353 QKKLV
+353 
-358 ELQQALG
+358 
-365 EIKTDAIRQGA
+365 
-376 IEVDRMGD
+376 
-384 VSSSAA
+384 
-390 PAVEGLET
+390 
-398 AINGVNEQATGLKA
+398 
-412 ASDDVQNLYNRF
+412 
-424 SNFFTLTNAVNLF
+424 
-437 TKAVRD
+437 
-443 AFESV
+443 
-448 KELDASM
+448 
-455 TDIAVVTDFNLGDIW
+455 
-470 DTVPKYTD
+470 
-478 LANKMSATI
+478 
-487 QGVYDV
+487 
-493 SKLYYQQG
+493 
-501 LDTNEVMKA
+501 
-510 SEETL
+510 
-515 KMARIAGLEYATAT
+515 
-529 DYMTAALRGFKLEME
+529 
-544 DATRVNDIFSRLA
+544 
-557 AITASDTG
+557 
-565 EIASA
+565 
-570 LTRTASIAQSAGMD
+570 
-584 IEQTSAFLT
+584 
-593 QMIETT
+593 
-599 RESPE
+599 
-604 NLGTSL
+604 
-610 KTIIARFQE
+610 
-619 LKKDPSLIE
+619 
-628 PIDGEMVDANK
+628 MVDANK

-728 LDSLQSKLNNLR
+728 LDSLQSKLNDLR

-825 AKAAS
+825 AKAAG

-902 KDAFEKKLQK
+902 KDAFEKKLQE

-930 TANGKGLTGAN
+930 TANGKGLAGTN
-941 LAPVVDILKQTTLAT
+941 LGPVVDILKQTTLAT

-1027 GSAVQDLTKQAFIEQ
+1027 GNTIQDLTKQAFVEQ

-1089 KAGAAGP
+1089 KAAAAGP
-1096 VILGVAAALVAVGV
+1096 YILMAAGALAAVGA
-1110 AIAIIAKRER
+1110 AIAIVIKVSHDE
-1120 DNSLEEKLKRA
+1120 SLAEQLKRA
-1131 AAAVEDAKQKTEEA
+1131 VSAAEDAKERVNEVKDA
-1145 KQAVEDLQNSA
+1145 LDGLKSDA
-1156 KEYKE
+1156 KEFNE
-1161 IQNNFD
+1161 IQNTFD
-1167 ELAKGTQAWTKAII
+1167 GLAKGTYEWTQAII
-1181 ENNQK
+1181 ENNKK
-1186 VVELLSNYKELARY
+1186 VVELLENYRELGKYVYKDKDGKLNISKEGFTELENKY
-1200 VTKDESGR
+1200 TKDY
-1208 LIISDEGFQNLEQEY
+1208 N
-1223 SSRYSA
+1223 A
-1229 AARRG
+1229 AARRSIYANINQSYLEFENKAESLQENNLSIGTEIASLASRIAFDSTDSLYDMILNDMTG
-1234 VYAQINEANLRK
+1234 VQEHLEDYFKNQGYENDELTAQVNTELNKINELRTK
-1246 QASQKA
+1246 
-1252 SLEESGTLQDAFDM
+1252 M
-1266 AAGAYSYALNLSN
+1266 LSN
-1279 QKLGE
+1279 E
-1284 KLVENYDA
+1284 VELN
-1292 TANAIINYMEDNGT
+1292 
-1306 VYDKNQIYS
+1306 
-1315 DLDNIKQAFINKE
+1315 
-1328 AYFDA
+1328 
-1333 NTAAIESELDG
+1333 AAIVESQTSIDG
-1344 YYEALMGL
+1344 YYTSILGL
-1352 EENSVEGFNNIG
+1352 QDEQVEGFDNLGRYARNLTVGNKDTAARAADHLRKWRYGIFDRSANIDDIKKTLG
-1364 KYAKE
+1364 IEYD
-1369 LSNKYSEEILRTE
+1369 RGTTE
-1382 KGLHKWSVNR
+1382 GLHLPG
-1392 AETIEK
+1392 TIND
-1398 IRKQLGITYDEE
+1398 RK
-1410 TVTGWDWGGQR
+1410 
-1421 NNKRIIDLYAQI
+1421 IIDIYAQLNNM
-1433 TDITYDQAK
+1433 DFDEAQ
-1442 EEWEKGATSQ
+1442 EKWKSGSVAQ
-1452 YNIYN
+1452 YQMYSAIG
-1457 TLVEAYQ
+1457 EAYQ
-1464 DSLYKTNFDQ
+1464 DVLDQNTFKQLRELLNASSENYVKTF
-1474 IASLMENATKDYLK
+1474 IASV
-1488 SFIAAAMNP
+1488 MNP
-1497 DAVADST
+1497 DALLSEGEQVNEQSQALILKAVGAID
-1504 ETVSKETAEAL
+1504 EAL
-1515 LKVNNA
+1515 GENNVEDLTYGLASEDKENVVKA
-1521 LLEAGNRN
+1521 LSAT
-1529 RGIKSQEE
+1529 
-1537 YDRFLEDENSLS
+1537 
-1549 LGYQYERDSVVEKL
+1549 
-1563 AQAYEEIGLSFDD
+1563 YEEIGLSFED
-1576 LKEEAA
+1576 LQKQAA
-1582 IFEGLTIEEF
+1582 TFAGKTSEQFSELTQDEQYDIIVEF
-1592 NKLDNETQTRKII
+1592 AQKS
-1605 QYTENG
+1605 
-1611 LRKAAKNLNLA
+1611 LRQSAKNLANA
-1622 LQQKVTDFTKNI
+1622 LQTKVNTFTKYI
-1634 LKGNG
+1634 L
-1639 EGIAQTANNAGIS
+1639 TNNAFGAAATADQLNIS
-1652 VQDYIGELV
+1652 TSDYIGELA
-1661 TDLGEDKLTQLNNL
+1661 DSLGEEKLTQINKV
-1675 FNQIFETLES
+1675 FEQVFSTLEQ
-1685 GTVKASNMT
+1685 GGEKASVIVSTLTNT
-1694 ASLANIFKNGTEKDI
+1694 FKDGTEEDI
-1709 KAVTK
+1709 KALTK
-1714 LISSVDDW
+1714 FVSGIGDYTD
-1722 TSAVEVGA
+1722 AVEVGFA
-1730 ALFEGR
+1730 VFEGIKDK
-1736 NSDNSVVKNLSEEMT
+1736 NDAVKTLAENMKS
-1751 ALYGAEISA
+1751 LYGDEISA
-1760 GAQMREFAQ
+1760 SAQLRAFAQ
-1769 SSDGLEKVQEDIQKI
+1769 SGEGLSAISEDLGKIIEK
-1784 VESGKEL
+1784 SGEI
-1791 SDEDLDGIIK
+1791 SDENLKDLAK
-1801 SCGMLDDIVKQDIIS
+1801 SCSMLDKIIQQNIVS
-1816 TNTLKD
+1816 TGTLKD
-1822 ILSQLS
+1822 LLAQLQL
-1828 VGEIT
+1828 GEIT
-1833 VGALTDK
+1833 VGALTDR
-1840 FLDFCETLYTS
+1840 FLDFCDSLYTS

-1864 FEEGLDATEGV
+1864 FEEGLDSTEGV
-1875 DFWKKQTDAVKEF
+1875 DFWKKQTDALKEF
-1888 WEAENYGNPQAINIL
+1888 WEAKNYGNPQAINIL

-1916 GDDIIAAGEEMW
+1916 GDDIIAAGEDMW

-1940 GFWEDLANGVFS
+1940 GFWEDLANNVFS

-1960 EENGDIILDTA
+1960 EENGDILLDTA

-1978 ISTLAKGS
+1978 IAALAKGS
-1986 GASEELI
+1986 GLTEEVV
-1993 QSFWSVWLAHSP
+1993 QSLWSGYLTHSP
-2005 ETWAQQKKIDNE
+2005 EAWAQQKKIDNE

-2050 FGITRDE
+2050 LGITRDE

-2069 PLKIVDWIDSETGVQ
+2069 PLRIVDWIDPETGVQ
-2084 KTGDQLVNALTDAF
+2084 KTGKELEKALQDAF
-2098 GKDINKVSGFDF
+2098 GANATSSGKSLVSALGVDISQTQTGV
-2110 LSSIGYTPDKNLRGS
+2110 RGS
-2125 TRGLEDFVAD
+2125 GGNFVSNVSATVAD
-2135 VDSLS
+2135 VDELS
-2140 TILENAGIN
+2140 SALENAGVYGN
-2149 GAQLYEVLNLIGK
+2149 QLYDVLDLIGK
-2162 KSDIRLSK
+2162 EEDIDLSK
-2170 SLTIIDADGA
+2170 KIQVVNAEGVVTEVELIANSYADLQN
-2180 VKQITAVA
+2180 QIAA
-2188 DSYNELQ
+2188 FD
-2195 KKISSAQNES
+2195 NES
-2205 DINKFAAGVA
+2205 KINQIAAGVA
-2215 AGFEKVFSDNEIT
+2215 SGFEKALSGNEIT
-2228 ITYKNAEGKDAPD
+2228 VNYKNDANKIIN
-2241 MLGKTAMKNVQQGMD
+2241 LGKTAMKNVQQGMN
-2256 AAGPA
+2256 AAGAA

-2292 NTGSTNNSTTGAKDV
+2292 NTGSTNNSTTGAKGV
-2307 FKYGNTE
+2307 FKYANTE

-2325 KTEES
+2325 KTEDS

-2378 NKTSFAANADGSRGH
+2378 NKISFAANADGSRGH
-2393 YSKDQ
+2393 FSKDQ
-2398 REETSTARKDNLSN
+2398 KEETSTARKDNLSN

-2429 GSSDK
+2429 SSSDK

-2503 QIVQENSD
+2503 KIVQENSD
-2511 YMAGLKYG
+2511 YMSGLKYG

-2534 DTVNGYMM
+2534 DTANGYMM

-2556 ETVDDLISEWKD
+2556 ETVDDLISEWED

-2597 HKKARDTFLDLIDQ
+2597 HKKARDTFLNLIDQ

-2641 LNSLKKN
+2641 LDSLKKN

-2689 LQDEINSLQQDLADN
+2689 LQDEINSLQQDLADD

-2714 EDFEKKVEFYVR
+2714 EDFEKKVEFYER

-2735 TQQIKNGTYAQK
+2735 TQQTKNGTYAQK
-2747 AEDLLRNNPEE
+2747 AEDLLKNNPEE

-2796 EGYYLKMAEQM
+2796 EGYYLRMAEQM

-2819 NALNRAGEKTNNFN
+2819 NALNRAGEKNNNFN
-2833 AGAIGS
+2833 ASAIGS
-2839 NDGGS
+2839 NAGSS
-2844 GSGSSGSGGGN
+2844 GSGSSGSGGGG
-2855 SGGNTG
+2855 SSSGNTG
-2861 GTPANNSQKEQI
+2861 GTPTEVSQKHLI
-2873 KMLQYMINNLISKYN
+2873 KRLQSIINILIDKYN
-2888 DKLAKLG
+2888 EKFPAS
-2895 APGAKKSY
+2895 AASAKKSH
-2903 IAVDGIVGKN
+2903 ISVDGIVGRN
-2913 TSSMALQM
+2913 TTSMARSM
-2921 YNWGVKNLGPSNRYV
+2921 YNWGATNLGSGNRYV
-2936 KELIANRSLLGFSQG
+2936 KELLNNRSLLGFSKG

-3003 SKAGDCTIYITVDQ
+3003 SKAGDCTIYITIDQ

-3029 QVQKKILSSSAYR
+3029 QVQKKILSSSSYR

>member
-1 MNADMN
+1 
-7 IAAIESSLSKIR
+7 
-19 SSFSRLDLGKTMTA
+19 
-33 EIDEYLRR
+33 
-41 LSKELDNFKQKASQ
+41 
-55 PITSMAD
+55 
-62 ISSLEKSKKNIS
+62 
-74 SLFDLLERDITSL
+74 
-87 NNTEVKI
+87 
-94 KLSGDAQ
+94 
-101 KQFTELTK
+101 
-109 EIRTTQNEIAS
+109 
-120 FKQKASEITQE
+120 
-131 VKFNGAPLKAQAKR
+131 
-145 LAELA
+145 
-150 LAGEDV
+150 
-156 NQVFA
+156 
-161 EMENSAKDLDKTYSS
+161 
-176 NSGIV
+176 
-181 NLRAK
+181 
-186 ISAAEEELKRLLEI
+186 
-200 QKQAQVAVDNTA
+200 
-212 VGEEG
+212 
-217 KRIRAEIESLN
+217 
-228 KQQKSDSGNVTS
+228 
-240 RLNKIKKLE
+240 
-249 GTDNSDADIAKLT
+249 
-262 EEVAKYRLSIEERR
+262 
-276 KKIEELKEQLREQNG
+276 
-291 VAEEA
+291 
-296 ALSEATKN
+296 
-304 VEDQK
+304 
-309 KNIEELNKTLD
+309 
-320 ETFRKLGGEDLQA
+320 
-333 LEVFKT
+333 
-339 KVKELLAA
+339 
-347 TTPEEA
+347 
-353 QKKLV
+353 
-358 ELQQALG
+358 
-365 EIKTDAIRQGA
+365 
-376 IEVDRMGD
+376 
-384 VSSSAA
+384 
-390 PAVEGLET
+390 
-398 AINGVNEQATGLKA
+398 
-412 ASDDVQNLYNRF
+412 
-424 SNFFTLTNAVNLF
+424 
-437 TKAVRD
+437 
-443 AFESV
+443 
-448 KELDASM
+448 
-455 TDIAVVTDFNLGDIW
+455 
-470 DTVPKYTD
+470 
-478 LANKMSATI
+478 
-487 QGVYDV
+487 
-493 SKLYYQQG
+493 
-501 LDTNEVMKA
+501 
-510 SEETL
+510 
-515 KMARIAGLEYATAT
+515 
-529 DYMTAALRGFKLEME
+529 
-544 DATRVNDIFSRLA
+544 
-557 AITASDTG
+557 
-565 EIASA
+565 
-570 LTRTASIAQSAGMD
+570 
-584 IEQTSAFLT
+584 
-593 QMIETT
+593 
-599 RESPE
+599 
-604 NLGTSL
+604 
-610 KTIIARFQE
+610 
-619 LKKDPSLIE
+619 
-628 PIDGEMVDANK
+628 MVDANK

-671 KWDGLSINQQ
+671 KWGGLSINQQ

-728 LDSLQSKLNNLR
+728 LDSLQSKLNDLR

-825 AKAAS
+825 AKAAG

-863 KKISDKFYNFK
+863 KKISDKFKNFK

-887 GGFGSAAAEASVKEF
+887 GGFGSAAAKASVKEF
-902 KDAFEKKLQK
+902 KDAFEKKLQE

-930 TANGKGLTGAN
+930 TANGKGLAGTN
-941 LAPVVDILKQTTLAT
+941 LGPVVDILKQTTLTT
-956 ENYTDAVLVLENAR
+956 EEYTDAVFVLENAR
-970 KLGLSTSNAALL
+970 KLGLSTDNAALL

-988 LATAKA
+988 LATAKKTLE
-994 IIQTAAQTKATKE
+994 IAAQTKATDD
-1007 NTAAQLKNIA
+1007 NTAAQLRNIA
-1017 AKKAASLSSE
+1017 AKKAGELSSE
-1027 GSAVQDLTKQAFIEQ
+1027 GNVVQDLTKQSYLEQ

-1073 NKQGAVTSKL
+1073 NAQGAVTSKL

-1089 KAGAAGP
+1089 KADAAGP
-1096 VILGVAAALVAVGV
+1096 VILGVAAALVAVGA
-1110 AIAIIAKRER
+1110 AIAIIVKRNE

-1200 VTKDESGR
+1200 VVKDESGR
-1208 LIISDEGFQNLEQEY
+1208 LTISDEGFSNLEQEY

-1229 AARRG
+1229 TAIRG

-1246 QASQKA
+1246 QASQRA
-1252 SLEESGTLQDAFDM
+1252 SLEESGTLQDTFDM
-1266 AAGAYSYALNLSN
+1266 AAGEYSYVLNLSN
-1279 QKLGE
+1279 QKFGE

-1328 AYFDA
+1328 AYFDG
-1333 NTAAIESELDG
+1333 NTAAIETELDG

-1352 EENSVEGFNNIG
+1352 EENSIEGFNNIG

-1369 LSNKYSEEILRTE
+1369 LSNKYSDEIVRTE
-1382 KGLHKWSVNR
+1382 EELHKWSLGR
-1392 AETIEK
+1392 ASTIEK
-1398 IRKQLGITYDEE
+1398 IRKQLDITYDEE
-1410 TVTGWDWGGQR
+1410 TVTAWDWGGTR
-1421 NNKRIIDLYAQI
+1421 NNNRIIDLYAQI
-1433 TDITYDQAK
+1433 TDITYDEAK
-1442 EEWEKGATSQ
+1442 KEWEKGATSQ

-1464 DSLYKTNFDQ
+1464 DSLNKTNFDQ
-1474 IASLMENATKDYLK
+1474 IASLMENATEDYLK

-1497 DAVADST
+1497 DAIADST
-1504 ETVSKETAEAL
+1504 ETVSKEASEAL
-1515 LKVNNA
+1515 LKVNNVIEQMQK
-1521 LLEAGNRN
+1521 EANDGYGGSLQYSD
-1529 RGIKSQEE
+1529 GISERADRVEQLKS
-1537 YDRFLEDENSLS
+1537 
-1549 LGYQYERDSVVEKL
+1549 V
-1563 AQAYEEIGLSFDD
+1563 YEEIGLTFED
-1576 LKEEAA
+1576 LKKEAA
-1582 IFEGLTIEEF
+1582 TFGGYTIEEF
-1592 NKLDNETQTRKII
+1592 NNFAKNIQDEKILE
-1605 QYTENG
+1605 YAEKG
-1611 LRKAAKNLNLA
+1611 LQKAAKNLNIA

-1639 EGIAQTANNAGIS
+1639 EGIAQTASNAGIS

-1661 TDLGEDKLTQLNNL
+1661 LDLGEDKLTQLNNL
-1675 FNQIFETLES
+1675 FNQIFETLDS
-1685 GTVKASNMT
+1685 GTIKASNMT
-1694 ASLANIFKNGTEKDI
+1694 ASLTNIFKNGTEEDI

-1714 LISSVDDW
+1714 LISSVNDW

-1736 NSDNSVVKNLSEEMT
+1736 NSDNSVVKNLAEEMT
-1751 ALYGAEISA
+1751 ILYGAEISA

-1801 SCGMLDDIVKQDIIS
+1801 SCRMLDDIVKQDIIS
-1816 TNTLKD
+1816 TDTLKD

-1828 VGEIT
+1828 IGEIT

-1840 FLDFCETLYTS
+1840 FLDFCDSLYTS

-1875 DFWKKQTDAVKEF
+1875 DFWKKQADAVKEF

-1928 KKLNTWTSGEGY
+1928 KKLNAWTSGEGY

-1978 ISTLAKGS
+1978 VASLAKGS
-1986 GASEELI
+1986 NTSEELI
-1993 QSFWSVWLAHSP
+1993 QSLWSVWLAHSP
-2005 ETWAQQKKIDNE
+2005 ETWAQHKKIDNE

-2050 FGITRDE
+2050 LGITRDE

-2069 PLKIVDWIDSETGVQ
+2069 PLRIVDWIDSETGVQ

-2110 LSSIGYTPDKNLRGS
+2110 LGSIGYIPDDLSNKINNNIGQ
-2125 TRGLEDFVAD
+2125 FAAD

-2149 GAQLYEVLNLIGK
+2149 GAQLYDVLNLIGE

-2170 SLTIIDADGA
+2170 SLTVVDANGA
-2180 VKQITAVA
+2180 IKQITAIA
-2188 DSYNELQ
+2188 DSYDELQ
-2195 KKISSAQNES
+2195 KKIASAQNES

-2215 AGFEKVFSDNEIT
+2215 AGFEKVFSDGIT
-2228 ITYKNAEGKDAPD
+2228 ITYKNAEGKDAPN
-2241 MLGKTAMKNVQQGMD
+2241 MLGKTAMENVQQGMD

-2292 NTGSTNNSTTGAKDV
+2292 NTGSTNNSTTGAKGV
-2307 FKYGNTE
+2307 FKYANTE

-2325 KTEES
+2325 KTEDS

-2378 NKTSFAANADGSRGH
+2378 NKISFAANADGSRGH
-2393 YSKDQ
+2393 FSKDQ
-2398 REETSTARKDNLSN
+2398 KEETSTARKDNLSN

-2429 GSSDK
+2429 SSSDK

-2503 QIVQENSD
+2503 KIVQENSD
-2511 YMAGLKYG
+2511 YMSGLKYG

-2534 DTVNGYMM
+2534 DTANGYMM
-2542 IHWDSYNNLGDDAK
+2542 IHWDSYNSLGDDAK
-2556 ETVDDLISEWKD
+2556 ETVDDLISEWED

-2597 HKKARDTFLDLIDQ
+2597 HKKARDTFLNLIDQ

-2641 LNSLKKN
+2641 LDSLKKN

-2689 LQDEINSLQQDLADN
+2689 LQDEINSLQQDLADD

-2714 EDFEKKVEFYVR
+2714 EDFEKKVEFYER

-2735 TQQIKNGTYAQK
+2735 IQQTKNGTYAQK
-2747 AEDLLRNNPEE
+2747 AEDLLKNNPEE

-2819 NALNRAGEKTNNFN
+2819 NALNRAGEKNNNFN
-2833 AGAIGS
+2833 TGAIGS
-2839 NDGGS
+2839 NA
-2844 GSGSSGSGGGN
+2844 GSSGNGSSSSGGGG
-2855 SGGNTG
+2855 SSSGNTG
-2861 GTPANNSQKEQI
+2861 GTPTEVSQK
-2873 KMLQYMINNLISKYN
+2873 NLIKRLQSIINILINKYN
-2888 DKLAKLG
+2888 EKFPAS
-2895 APGAKKSY
+2895 AASAKKSH
-2903 IAVDGIVGKN
+2903 ISVDGIVGRN
-2913 TSSMALQM
+2913 TTSMARSM
-2921 YNWGVKNLGPSNRYV
+2921 YNWGATNLGSGNQYV
-2936 KELIANRSLLGFSQG
+2936 KELLNNRSLLGFSKG

-2982 MLKDALN
+2982 MLKDVLN

-3029 QVQKKILSSSAYR
+3029 QVQKKILSSSSYR

>member
-1 MNADMN
+1 
-7 IAAIESSLSKIR
+7 
-19 SSFSRLDLGKTMTA
+19 
-33 EIDEYLRR
+33 
-41 LSKELDNFKQKASQ
+41 
-55 PITSMAD
+55 
-62 ISSLEKSKKNIS
+62 
-74 SLFDLLERDITSL
+74 
-87 NNTEVKI
+87 
-94 KLSGDAQ
+94 
-101 KQFTELTK
+101 
-109 EIRTTQNEIAS
+109 
-120 FKQKASEITQE
+120 
-131 VKFNGAPLKAQAKR
+131 
-145 LAELA
+145 
-150 LAGEDV
+150 
-156 NQVFA
+156 
-161 EMENSAKDLDKTYSS
+161 
-176 NSGIV
+176 
-181 NLRAK
+181 
-186 ISAAEEELKRLLEI
+186 
-200 QKQAQVAVDNTA
+200 
-212 VGEEG
+212 
-217 KRIRAEIESLN
+217 
-228 KQQKSDSGNVTS
+228 
-240 RLNKIKKLE
+240 
-249 GTDNSDADIAKLT
+249 
-262 EEVAKYRLSIEERR
+262 
-276 KKIEELKEQLREQNG
+276 
-291 VAEEA
+291 
-296 ALSEATKN
+296 
-304 VEDQK
+304 
-309 KNIEELNKTLD
+309 
-320 ETFRKLGGEDLQA
+320 
-333 LEVFKT
+333 
-339 KVKELLAA
+339 
-347 TTPEEA
+347 
-353 QKKLV
+353 
-358 ELQQALG
+358 
-365 EIKTDAIRQGA
+365 
-376 IEVDRMGD
+376 
-384 VSSSAA
+384 
-390 PAVEGLET
+390 
-398 AINGVNEQATGLKA
+398 
-412 ASDDVQNLYNRF
+412 
-424 SNFFTLTNAVNLF
+424 
-437 TKAVRD
+437 
-443 AFESV
+443 
-448 KELDASM
+448 
-455 TDIAVVTDFNLGDIW
+455 
-470 DTVPKYTD
+470 
-478 LANKMSATI
+478 
-487 QGVYDV
+487 
-493 SKLYYQQG
+493 
-501 LDTNEVMKA
+501 
-510 SEETL
+510 
-515 KMARIAGLEYATAT
+515 
-529 DYMTAALRGFKLEME
+529 
-544 DATRVNDIFSRLA
+544 
-557 AITASDTG
+557 
-565 EIASA
+565 
-570 LTRTASIAQSAGMD
+570 
-584 IEQTSAFLT
+584 
-593 QMIETT
+593 
-599 RESPE
+599 
-604 NLGTSL
+604 
-610 KTIIARFQE
+610 
-619 LKKDPSLIE
+619 
-628 PIDGEMVDANK
+628 MVDANK

-671 KWDGLSINQQ
+671 KWDGLSVNQQ

-810 GVANALFTNGQGKKA
+810 GVANVLFTNGQGKKA
-825 AKAAS
+825 AKAAG

-857 SINTIK
+857 SINSIK

-887 GGFGSAAAEASVKEF
+887 GGFGSTAVEASVKEF
-902 KDAFEKKLQK
+902 KDAFEKKLQ
-912 QNLFKSLSDTIFK
+912 QQDLFKSLSDTIFK

-930 TANGKGLTGAN
+930 SANGKGLMGAN
-941 LAPVVDILKQTTLAT
+941 LGPVVDILKQTTLAT

-988 LATAKA
+988 LATAKQ

-1017 AKKAASLSSE
+1017 AKKAGELSNE
-1027 GSAVQDLTKQAFIEQ
+1027 GAVVQDLTREAFAEQ

-1083 IAGIGT
+1083 IGGIGT
-1089 KAGAAGP
+1089 KAAAAGP
-1096 VILGVAAALVAVGV
+1096 YILLVAGALAAVGA
-1110 AIAIIAKRER
+1110 AIAIVIKISHDE
-1120 DNSLEEKLKRA
+1120 SLAEQLKRA
-1131 AAAVEDAKQKTEEA
+1131 ASAAEDAKERVNEA
-1145 KQAVEDLQNSA
+1145 KDALDGLKSDA
-1156 KEYKE
+1156 KEFNE
-1161 IQNNFD
+1161 IQNTFD
-1167 ELAKGTQAWTKAII
+1167 GLAKGTYEWTQAII
-1181 ENNQK
+1181 ENNKK
-1186 VVELLSNYKELARY
+1186 VVELLENYRELGKY
-1200 VTKDESGR
+1200 VYKDKDGK
-1208 LIISDEGFQNLEQEY
+1208 LNISKEGFTELEKEY
-1223 SSRYSA
+1223 TKNYNA
-1229 AARRG
+1229 AARRSI
-1234 VYAQINEANLRK
+1234 YANINQSYLEFENKASSIQENNLSIGTEISSLASRIAFDSTDSLYDMILNDMTSVQEYLENYFKNQGYEKDELTAQVNTELNRINELRTK
-1246 QASQKA
+1246 
-1252 SLEESGTLQDAFDM
+1252 M
-1266 AAGAYSYALNLSN
+1266 LSN
-1279 QKLGE
+1279 E
-1284 KLVENYDA
+1284 VELN
-1292 TANAIINYMEDNGT
+1292 
-1306 VYDKNQIYS
+1306 
-1315 DLDNIKQAFINKE
+1315 
-1328 AYFDA
+1328 
-1333 NTAAIESELDG
+1333 AAIVESQTSIDG
-1344 YYEALMGL
+1344 YYTSILGL
-1352 EENSVEGFNNIG
+1352 QDEQVEGFDNLGRYARNLTVGNKDIAARATDHLRKWRYGVFDRSSNIDDI
-1364 KYAKE
+1364 AKALGIE
-1369 LSNKYSEEILRTE
+1369 YDRGTTE
-1382 KGLHKWSVNR
+1382 GLHLPGTFNNR
-1392 AETIEK
+1392 K
-1398 IRKQLGITYDEE
+1398 
-1410 TVTGWDWGGQR
+1410 
-1421 NNKRIIDLYAQI
+1421 IIDIYAQLNNM
-1433 TDITYDQAK
+1433 DFDEAQ
-1442 EEWEKGATSQ
+1442 EKWNGGSVAQ
-1452 YNIYN
+1452 YQMYSAIG
-1457 TLVEAYQ
+1457 EAYQ
-1464 DSLYKTNFDQ
+1464 DALDQGTFKQLRELLNASSENYVKTF
-1474 IASLMENATKDYLK
+1474 IASV
-1488 SFIAAAMNP
+1488 MNP
-1497 DAVADST
+1497 DALLSEGEQVNEQSQALILKAVGAI
-1504 ETVSKETAEAL
+1504 EEAL
-1515 LKVNNA
+1515 GDNNVEDLTYGLASEDKENVVKA
-1521 LLEAGNRN
+1521 L
-1529 RGIKSQEE
+1529 S
-1537 YDRFLEDENSLS
+1537 DT
-1549 LGYQYERDSVVEKL
+1549 
-1563 AQAYEEIGLSFDD
+1563 YEEIGLSFED
-1576 LKEEAA
+1576 LQKQAA
-1582 IFEGLTIEEF
+1582 TFAGKTSEQFSELTQDEQYDIIVEF
-1592 NKLDNETQTRKII
+1592 AQKS
-1605 QYTENG
+1605 
-1611 LRKAAKNLNLA
+1611 LRQSAKNLANA
-1622 LQQKVTDFTKNI
+1622 LQTKVNTFTKYI
-1634 LKGNG
+1634 L
-1639 EGIAQTANNAGIS
+1639 TNNAFGAAATADQLNIS
-1652 VQDYIGELV
+1652 TSDYIGELANS
-1661 TDLGEDKLTQLNNL
+1661 LGEEKLTQINKV
-1675 FNQIFETLES
+1675 FEQVFSTLEQ
-1685 GTVKASNMT
+1685 GGEKASVIVST
-1694 ASLANIFKNGTEKDI
+1694 LTNIFKDGTEEDI
-1709 KAVTK
+1709 KALTK
-1714 LISSVDDW
+1714 FVSGIEDYSN
-1722 TSAVEVGA
+1722 AVEVGFA
-1730 ALFEGR
+1730 VFEGIKDK
-1736 NSDNSVVKNLSEEMT
+1736 NDTVKTLAENMKS
-1751 ALYGAEISA
+1751 LYGDEISA
-1760 GAQMREFAQ
+1760 SAQLRAFAQ
-1769 SSDGLEKVQEDIQKI
+1769 SGEGLGAISEDLGKI
-1784 VESGKEL
+1784 VEKGEEI
-1791 SDEDLDGIIK
+1791 SDENLKDLAK
-1801 SCGMLDDIVKQDIIS
+1801 SCSMLDKIIQQDIVS
-1816 TNTLKD
+1816 TSTLKD
-1822 ILSQLS
+1822 LLAQLQL
-1828 VGEIT
+1828 GEIT
-1833 VGALTDK
+1833 VGALTDR
-1840 FLDFCETLYTS
+1840 FLDFCDSLYTS

-1859 NNIAN
+1859 NNITN
-1864 FEEGLDATEGV
+1864 FEEGLDSTEGV
-1875 DFWKKQTDAVKEF
+1875 DFWKKQTDALKEF

-1940 GFWEDLANGVFS
+1940 GFWEDLANNVFN

-1960 EENGDIILDTA
+1960 EENGDILLDTA

-1978 ISTLAKGS
+1978 IAALAKGS
-1986 GASEELI
+1986 GLAEEVV
-1993 QSFWSVWLAHSP
+1993 QSLWSGYLTHSP
-2005 ETWAQQKKIDNE
+2005 EAWAQQKKIDNE

-2050 FGITRDE
+2050 LGITRDE

-2069 PLKIVDWIDSETGVQ
+2069 PLRIVDWIDPETGVQ
-2084 KTGDQLVNALTDAF
+2084 KTGKELEKALQDAF
-2098 GKDINKVSGFDF
+2098 GASATSSGKSLVSA
-2110 LSSIGYTPDKNLRGS
+2110 IGVDVSQTQNGVKKSDDNFVPNVS
-2125 TRGLEDFVAD
+2125 ATVAD
-2135 VDSLS
+2135 VDEL
-2140 TILENAGIN
+2140 TAALEKAGVY
-2149 GAQLYEVLNLIGK
+2149 GEQLYDVLNLIGGK
-2162 KSDIRLSK
+2162 EDIDLSK
-2170 SLTIIDADGA
+2170 KIQVVNAEGVVSEVELIASSYADLQN
-2180 VKQITAVA
+2180 QIAA
-2188 DSYNELQ
+2188 FD
-2195 KKISSAQNES
+2195 NES
-2205 DINKFAAGVA
+2205 KINQIAAGVA
-2215 AGFEKVFSDNEIT
+2215 SGFEKALSGNEIT
-2228 ITYKNAEGKDAPD
+2228 VNYKNDANKIIN
-2241 MLGKTAMKNVQQGMD
+2241 LGKTAMKNVQQGMN
-2256 AAGPA
+2256 AAGA
-2261 VIKYK
+2261 AIIKYK

-2277 KSAGQSWKSGFTDGS
+2277 KSAGQSWKNGFTS
-2292 NTGSTNNSTTGAKDV
+2292 GSTGDSTGDSNSGSTGYVPRKKRR
-2307 FKYGNTE
+2307 F
-2314 TTNASGTPSAP
+2314 ASGTPSAP

-2373 ILSGT
+2373 ILSNT
-2378 NKTSFAANADGSRGH
+2378 NKTSFVANANGSIGH
-2393 YSKDQ
+2393 FSEDQ
-2398 REETSTARKDNLSN
+2398 KEETSTARKDKLSN

-2429 GSSDK
+2429 SSSDK

-2534 DTVNGYMM
+2534 DTANGYMM
-2542 IHWDSYNNLGDDAK
+2542 IHWDSYNSLGDDAK
-2556 ETVDDLISEWKD
+2556 ETVDDLISEWED

-2583 IKYYKDLAKSYRES
+2583 IKYYKDLAKSYRKS

-2629 YYDQLKKQDQDY
+2629 YYDQLKEQDQDY
-2641 LNSLKKN
+2641 LNSLRKN
-2648 VEERRRLRDRDK
+2648 IEERRRLRDRDK

-2714 EDFEKKVEFYVR
+2714 EDFEKKVEFYER

-2735 TQQIKNGTYAQK
+2735 TQQTKNGTYAQK

-2758 AVRLMTEAN
+2758 AIRLMTEAN

-2796 EGYYLKMAEQM
+2796 EGYYLRMAEQM

-2839 NDGGS
+2839 NAGSS
-2844 GSGSSGSGGGN
+2844 GSGSSGSGGG
-2855 SGGNTG
+2855 SSSGNTG
-2861 GTPANNSQKEQI
+2861 GTPANNNSQKDQI

-2903 IAVDGIVGKN
+2903 IAVDGIVGKK

-2921 YNWGVKNLGPSNRYV
+2921 YNWGVKNLGSSNRYV
-2936 KELIANRSLLGFSQG
+2936 KELIANRSLLGFSKG

>member
-1 MNADMN
+1 
-7 IAAIESSLSKIR
+7 
-19 SSFSRLDLGKTMTA
+19 
-33 EIDEYLRR
+33 
-41 LSKELDNFKQKASQ
+41 
-55 PITSMAD
+55 
-62 ISSLEKSKKNIS
+62 
-74 SLFDLLERDITSL
+74 
-87 NNTEVKI
+87 
-94 KLSGDAQ
+94 
-101 KQFTELTK
+101 
-109 EIRTTQNEIAS
+109 
-120 FKQKASEITQE
+120 
-131 VKFNGAPLKAQAKR
+131 
-145 LAELA
+145 
-150 LAGEDV
+150 
-156 NQVFA
+156 
-161 EMENSAKDLDKTYSS
+161 
-176 NSGIV
+176 
-181 NLRAK
+181 
-186 ISAAEEELKRLLEI
+186 
-200 QKQAQVAVDNTA
+200 
-212 VGEEG
+212 
-217 KRIRAEIESLN
+217 
-228 KQQKSDSGNVTS
+228 
-240 RLNKIKKLE
+240 
-249 GTDNSDADIAKLT
+249 
-262 EEVAKYRLSIEERR
+262 
-276 KKIEELKEQLREQNG
+276 
-291 VAEEA
+291 
-296 ALSEATKN
+296 
-304 VEDQK
+304 
-309 KNIEELNKTLD
+309 
-320 ETFRKLGGEDLQA
+320 
-333 LEVFKT
+333 
-339 KVKELLAA
+339 
-347 TTPEEA
+347 
-353 QKKLV
+353 
-358 ELQQALG
+358 
-365 EIKTDAIRQGA
+365 
-376 IEVDRMGD
+376 
-384 VSSSAA
+384 
-390 PAVEGLET
+390 
-398 AINGVNEQATGLKA
+398 
-412 ASDDVQNLYNRF
+412 
-424 SNFFTLTNAVNLF
+424 
-437 TKAVRD
+437 
-443 AFESV
+443 
-448 KELDASM
+448 
-455 TDIAVVTDFNLGDIW
+455 
-470 DTVPKYTD
+470 
-478 LANKMSATI
+478 
-487 QGVYDV
+487 
-493 SKLYYQQG
+493 
-501 LDTNEVMKA
+501 
-510 SEETL
+510 
-515 KMARIAGLEYATAT
+515 
-529 DYMTAALRGFKLEME
+529 
-544 DATRVNDIFSRLA
+544 
-557 AITASDTG
+557 
-565 EIASA
+565 
-570 LTRTASIAQSAGMD
+570 
-584 IEQTSAFLT
+584 
-593 QMIETT
+593 
-599 RESPE
+599 
-604 NLGTSL
+604 
-610 KTIIARFQE
+610 
-619 LKKDPSLIE
+619 
-628 PIDGEMVDANK
+628 MVDANK

-728 LDSLQSKLNNLR
+728 LDSLQSKLNDLR

-825 AKAAS
+825 AKAAG

-902 KDAFEKKLQK
+902 KDAFEKKLQE

-930 TANGKGLTGAN
+930 TANGKGLAGTN
-941 LAPVVDILKQTTLAT
+941 LGPVVDILKQTTLAT

-1027 GSAVQDLTKQAFIEQ
+1027 GNTIQDLTKQAFVEQ

-1089 KAGAAGP
+1089 KAAAAGP
-1096 VILGVAAALVAVGV
+1096 YILMAAGALAAVGA
-1110 AIAIIAKRER
+1110 AIAIVIKVSHDE
-1120 DNSLEEKLKRA
+1120 SLAEQLKRA
-1131 AAAVEDAKQKTEEA
+1131 VSAAEDAKERVNEVKDA
-1145 KQAVEDLQNSA
+1145 LDGLKSDA
-1156 KEYKE
+1156 KEFNE
-1161 IQNNFD
+1161 IQNTFD
-1167 ELAKGTQAWTKAII
+1167 GLAKGTYEWTQAII
-1181 ENNQK
+1181 ENNKK
-1186 VVELLSNYKELARY
+1186 VVELLENYRELGKYVYKDKDGKLNISKEGFTELENKY
-1200 VTKDESGR
+1200 TKDY
-1208 LIISDEGFQNLEQEY
+1208 N
-1223 SSRYSA
+1223 A
-1229 AARRG
+1229 AARRSIYANINQSYLEFENKAESLQENNLSIGTEIASLASRIAFDSTDSLYDMILNDMTG
-1234 VYAQINEANLRK
+1234 VQEHLEDYFKNQGYENDELTAQVNTELNKINELRTK
-1246 QASQKA
+1246 
-1252 SLEESGTLQDAFDM
+1252 M
-1266 AAGAYSYALNLSN
+1266 LSN
-1279 QKLGE
+1279 E
-1284 KLVENYDA
+1284 VELN
-1292 TANAIINYMEDNGT
+1292 
-1306 VYDKNQIYS
+1306 
-1315 DLDNIKQAFINKE
+1315 
-1328 AYFDA
+1328 
-1333 NTAAIESELDG
+1333 AAIVESQTSIDG
-1344 YYEALMGL
+1344 YYTSILGL
-1352 EENSVEGFNNIG
+1352 QDEQVEGFDNLGRYARNLTVGNKDTAARAADHLRKWRYGIFDRSANIDDIKKTLG
-1364 KYAKE
+1364 IEYD
-1369 LSNKYSEEILRTE
+1369 RGTTE
-1382 KGLHKWSVNR
+1382 GLHLPG
-1392 AETIEK
+1392 TIND
-1398 IRKQLGITYDEE
+1398 RK
-1410 TVTGWDWGGQR
+1410 
-1421 NNKRIIDLYAQI
+1421 IIDIYAQLNNM
-1433 TDITYDQAK
+1433 DFDEAQEK
-1442 EEWEKGATSQ
+1442 WESGSVAQ
-1452 YNIYN
+1452 YQMYSAIG
-1457 TLVEAYQ
+1457 EAYQ
-1464 DSLYKTNFDQ
+1464 DVLDQNTFKQLRELLNASSENYVKTF
-1474 IASLMENATKDYLK
+1474 IASV
-1488 SFIAAAMNP
+1488 MNP
-1497 DAVADST
+1497 DALLSEGEQVNEQSQALILKAVGAID
-1504 ETVSKETAEAL
+1504 EAL
-1515 LKVNNA
+1515 GENNVEDLTYGLASEDKENVVKA
-1521 LLEAGNRN
+1521 LSAT
-1529 RGIKSQEE
+1529 
-1537 YDRFLEDENSLS
+1537 
-1549 LGYQYERDSVVEKL
+1549 
-1563 AQAYEEIGLSFDD
+1563 YEEIGLSFED
-1576 LKEEAA
+1576 LQKQAA
-1582 IFEGLTIEEF
+1582 TFAGKTSEQFSELTQDEQYDIIVEF
-1592 NKLDNETQTRKII
+1592 AQKS
-1605 QYTENG
+1605 
-1611 LRKAAKNLNLA
+1611 LRQSAKNLANA
-1622 LQQKVTDFTKNI
+1622 LQTKVNTFTKYI
-1634 LKGNG
+1634 L
-1639 EGIAQTANNAGIS
+1639 TNNAFGAAATADQLNIS
-1652 VQDYIGELV
+1652 TSDYIGELA
-1661 TDLGEDKLTQLNNL
+1661 DSLGEEKLTQINKV
-1675 FNQIFETLES
+1675 FEQVFSTLEQ
-1685 GTVKASNMT
+1685 GGEKASVIVSTLTNT
-1694 ASLANIFKNGTEKDI
+1694 FKDGTEEDI
-1709 KAVTK
+1709 KALTK
-1714 LISSVDDW
+1714 FVSGIGDYTD
-1722 TSAVEVGA
+1722 AVEVGFA
-1730 ALFEGR
+1730 VFEGIKDK
-1736 NSDNSVVKNLSEEMT
+1736 NDAVKTLAENMKS
-1751 ALYGAEISA
+1751 LYGDEISA
-1760 GAQMREFAQ
+1760 SAQLRAFAQ
-1769 SSDGLEKVQEDIQKI
+1769 SGEGLSAISEDLGKIIEK
-1784 VESGKEL
+1784 SGEI
-1791 SDEDLDGIIK
+1791 SDENLKDLAK
-1801 SCGMLDDIVKQDIIS
+1801 SCSMLDKIIQQNIVS
-1816 TNTLKD
+1816 TGTLKD
-1822 ILSQLS
+1822 LLAQLQL
-1828 VGEIT
+1828 GEIT
-1833 VGALTDK
+1833 VGALTDR
-1840 FLDFCETLYTS
+1840 FLDFCDSLYTS

-1864 FEEGLDATEGV
+1864 FEEGLDSTEGV
-1875 DFWKKQTDAVKEF
+1875 DFWKKQTDALKEF

-1916 GDDIIAAGEEMW
+1916 GDDIIAAGEDMW

-1940 GFWEDLANGVFS
+1940 GFWEDLANNVFS

-1960 EENGDIILDTA
+1960 EENGDILLDTA

-1978 ISTLAKGS
+1978 IAALAKGS
-1986 GASEELI
+1986 GLTEEVV
-1993 QSFWSVWLAHSP
+1993 QSLWSGYLTHSP
-2005 ETWAQQKKIDNE
+2005 EAWAQQKKIDNE

-2050 FGITRDE
+2050 LGITRDE

-2069 PLKIVDWIDSETGVQ
+2069 PLRIVDWIDPETGVQ
-2084 KTGDQLVNALTDAF
+2084 KTGKELEKALQDAF
-2098 GKDINKVSGFDF
+2098 GANATSSGKSLVSALGVDISQTQTGV
-2110 LSSIGYTPDKNLRGS
+2110 RGS
-2125 TRGLEDFVAD
+2125 GGNFVSNVSATVAD
-2135 VDSLS
+2135 VDELS
-2140 TILENAGIN
+2140 SALENAGVYGN
-2149 GAQLYEVLNLIGK
+2149 QLYDVLDLIGK
-2162 KSDIRLSK
+2162 EEDIDLSK
-2170 SLTIIDADGA
+2170 KIQVVNAEGVVTEVELIANSYADLQN
-2180 VKQITAVA
+2180 QIVA
-2188 DSYNELQ
+2188 FD
-2195 KKISSAQNES
+2195 NES
-2205 DINKFAAGVA
+2205 KINQIAAGVA
-2215 AGFEKVFSDNEIT
+2215 SGFEKALSGNEIT
-2228 ITYKNAEGKDAPD
+2228 VNYKNDTNKIIN
-2241 MLGKTAMKNVQQGMD
+2241 LGKTAMKNVQQGIN
-2256 AAGPA
+2256 AAGVA

-2266 FDNNTVFYNKG
+2266 FDNNIVFYNKG
-2277 KSAGQSWKSGFTDGS
+2277 KSAGQSWKSGFTS
-2292 NTGSTNNSTTGAKDV
+2292 GSTGYVPRTNTT
-2307 FKYGNTE
+2307 Y
-2314 TTNASGTPSAP
+2314 ASGTPSAP
-2325 KTEES
+2325 KTEDS

-2378 NKTSFAANADGSRGH
+2378 NKISFAANADGSRGH
-2393 YSKDQ
+2393 FSKDQ
-2398 REETSTARKDNLSN
+2398 KEETSTARKDNLSN
-2412 SKNNTS
+2412 SKNNTF

-2429 GSSDK
+2429 SSSDK

-2445 NFISKLAYL
+2445 NFISKLVYL

-2503 QIVQENSD
+2503 KIVQENSD
-2511 YMAGLKYG
+2511 YMSGLKYG

-2534 DTVNGYMM
+2534 DTANGYMM

-2556 ETVDDLISEWKD
+2556 ETVDDLISEWED

-2597 HKKARDTFLDLIDQ
+2597 HKKARDTFLNLIDQ

-2641 LNSLKKN
+2641 LDSLKKN

-2689 LQDEINSLQQDLADN
+2689 LQDEINSLQQDLADD

-2714 EDFEKKVEFYVR
+2714 EDFEKKVEFYER

-2735 TQQIKNGTYAQK
+2735 TQQTKNGTYAQK
-2747 AEDLLRNNPEE
+2747 AEDLLKNNPEE

-2796 EGYYLKMAEQM
+2796 EGYYLRMAEQM

-2819 NALNRAGEKTNNFN
+2819 NALNRAGEKNNNFN

-2839 NDGGS
+2839 NAGSS
-2844 GSGSSGSGGGN
+2844 GSGSSGSGGGG
-2855 SGGNTG
+2855 SSSGNTG
-2861 GTPANNSQKEQI
+2861 GTPTNNSQKEQI

-2903 IAVDGIVGKN
+2903 IAVDGIVGKK

-2921 YNWGVKNLGPSNRYV
+2921 YNWGVKNLGSSNRYV
-2936 KELIANRSLLGFSQG
+2936 KELIANRSLLGFSKG

-2965 TSKPEAFLS
+2965 ASKPEAFLS

-3003 SKAGDCTIYITVDQ
+3003 SKSGDCTIYITVDQ

-3029 QVQKKILSSSAYR
+3029 QVQKKILSSSSYR

>member
-1 MNADMN
+1 
-7 IAAIESSLSKIR
+7 
-19 SSFSRLDLGKTMTA
+19 
-33 EIDEYLRR
+33 
-41 LSKELDNFKQKASQ
+41 
-55 PITSMAD
+55 
-62 ISSLEKSKKNIS
+62 
-74 SLFDLLERDITSL
+74 
-87 NNTEVKI
+87 
-94 KLSGDAQ
+94 
-101 KQFTELTK
+101 
-109 EIRTTQNEIAS
+109 
-120 FKQKASEITQE
+120 
-131 VKFNGAPLKAQAKR
+131 
-145 LAELA
+145 
-150 LAGEDV
+150 
-156 NQVFA
+156 
-161 EMENSAKDLDKTYSS
+161 
-176 NSGIV
+176 
-181 NLRAK
+181 
-186 ISAAEEELKRLLEI
+186 
-200 QKQAQVAVDNTA
+200 
-212 VGEEG
+212 
-217 KRIRAEIESLN
+217 
-228 KQQKSDSGNVTS
+228 
-240 RLNKIKKLE
+240 
-249 GTDNSDADIAKLT
+249 
-262 EEVAKYRLSIEERR
+262 
-276 KKIEELKEQLREQNG
+276 
-291 VAEEA
+291 
-296 ALSEATKN
+296 
-304 VEDQK
+304 
-309 KNIEELNKTLD
+309 
-320 ETFRKLGGEDLQA
+320 
-333 LEVFKT
+333 
-339 KVKELLAA
+339 
-347 TTPEEA
+347 
-353 QKKLV
+353 
-358 ELQQALG
+358 
-365 EIKTDAIRQGA
+365 
-376 IEVDRMGD
+376 
-384 VSSSAA
+384 
-390 PAVEGLET
+390 
-398 AINGVNEQATGLKA
+398 
-412 ASDDVQNLYNRF
+412 
-424 SNFFTLTNAVNLF
+424 
-437 TKAVRD
+437 
-443 AFESV
+443 
-448 KELDASM
+448 
-455 TDIAVVTDFNLGDIW
+455 
-470 DTVPKYTD
+470 
-478 LANKMSATI
+478 
-487 QGVYDV
+487 
-493 SKLYYQQG
+493 
-501 LDTNEVMKA
+501 
-510 SEETL
+510 
-515 KMARIAGLEYATAT
+515 
-529 DYMTAALRGFKLEME
+529 
-544 DATRVNDIFSRLA
+544 
-557 AITASDTG
+557 
-565 EIASA
+565 
-570 LTRTASIAQSAGMD
+570 
-584 IEQTSAFLT
+584 
-593 QMIETT
+593 
-599 RESPE
+599 
-604 NLGTSL
+604 
-610 KTIIARFQE
+610 
-619 LKKDPSLIE
+619 
-628 PIDGEMVDANK
+628 MVDANK

-728 LDSLQSKLNNLR
+728 LDSLQSKLNDLR

-825 AKAAS
+825 AKAAG

-902 KDAFEKKLQK
+902 KDAFEKKLQE

-930 TANGKGLTGAN
+930 TANGKGLAGTN
-941 LAPVVDILKQTTLAT
+941 LGPVVDILKQTTLAT

-1027 GSAVQDLTKQAFIEQ
+1027 GNTIQDLTKQAFVEQ

-1089 KAGAAGP
+1089 KAAAAGP
-1096 VILGVAAALVAVGV
+1096 YILMAAGALAAVGA
-1110 AIAIIAKRER
+1110 AIAIVIKVSHDE
-1120 DNSLEEKLKRA
+1120 SLAEQLKRA
-1131 AAAVEDAKQKTEEA
+1131 VSAAEDAKERVNEVKDA
-1145 KQAVEDLQNSA
+1145 LDGLKSDA
-1156 KEYKE
+1156 KEFNE
-1161 IQNNFD
+1161 IQNTFD
-1167 ELAKGTQAWTKAII
+1167 GLAKGTYEWTQAII
-1181 ENNQK
+1181 ENNKK
-1186 VVELLSNYKELARY
+1186 VVELLENYRELGKYVYKDKDGKLNISKEGFTELENKY
-1200 VTKDESGR
+1200 TKDY
-1208 LIISDEGFQNLEQEY
+1208 N
-1223 SSRYSA
+1223 A
-1229 AARRG
+1229 AARRSIYANINQSYLEFENKAESLQENNLSIGTEIASLASRIAFDSTDSLYDMILNDMTG
-1234 VYAQINEANLRK
+1234 VQEHLEDYFKNQGYENDELTAQVNTELNKINELRTK
-1246 QASQKA
+1246 
-1252 SLEESGTLQDAFDM
+1252 M
-1266 AAGAYSYALNLSN
+1266 LSN
-1279 QKLGE
+1279 E
-1284 KLVENYDA
+1284 VELN
-1292 TANAIINYMEDNGT
+1292 
-1306 VYDKNQIYS
+1306 
-1315 DLDNIKQAFINKE
+1315 
-1328 AYFDA
+1328 
-1333 NTAAIESELDG
+1333 AAIVESQTSIDG
-1344 YYEALMGL
+1344 YYTSILGL
-1352 EENSVEGFNNIG
+1352 QDEQVEGFDNLGRYARNLTVGNKDTAARAADHLRKWRYGIFDRSANIDDIKKTLG
-1364 KYAKE
+1364 IEYD
-1369 LSNKYSEEILRTE
+1369 RGTTE
-1382 KGLHKWSVNR
+1382 GLHLPG
-1392 AETIEK
+1392 TIND
-1398 IRKQLGITYDEE
+1398 RK
-1410 TVTGWDWGGQR
+1410 
-1421 NNKRIIDLYAQI
+1421 IIDIYAQLNNM
-1433 TDITYDQAK
+1433 DFDEAQEK
-1442 EEWEKGATSQ
+1442 WESGSVAQ
-1452 YNIYN
+1452 YQMYSAIG
-1457 TLVEAYQ
+1457 EAYQ
-1464 DSLYKTNFDQ
+1464 DVLDQNTFKQLRELLNASSENYVKTF
-1474 IASLMENATKDYLK
+1474 IASV
-1488 SFIAAAMNP
+1488 MNP
-1497 DAVADST
+1497 DALLSEGEQVNEQSQALILKAVGAID
-1504 ETVSKETAEAL
+1504 EAL
-1515 LKVNNA
+1515 GENNVEDLTYGLASEDKENVVKA
-1521 LLEAGNRN
+1521 LSAT
-1529 RGIKSQEE
+1529 
-1537 YDRFLEDENSLS
+1537 
-1549 LGYQYERDSVVEKL
+1549 
-1563 AQAYEEIGLSFDD
+1563 YEEIGLSFED
-1576 LKEEAA
+1576 LQKQAA
-1582 IFEGLTIEEF
+1582 TFAGKTSEQFSELTQDEQYDIIVEF
-1592 NKLDNETQTRKII
+1592 AQKS
-1605 QYTENG
+1605 
-1611 LRKAAKNLNLA
+1611 LRQSAKNLANA
-1622 LQQKVTDFTKNI
+1622 LQTKVNTFTKYI
-1634 LKGNG
+1634 L
-1639 EGIAQTANNAGIS
+1639 TNNAFGAAATADQLNIS
-1652 VQDYIGELV
+1652 TSDYIGELA
-1661 TDLGEDKLTQLNNL
+1661 DSLGEEKLTQINKV
-1675 FNQIFETLES
+1675 FEQVFSTLEQ
-1685 GTVKASNMT
+1685 GGEKASVIVSTLTNT
-1694 ASLANIFKNGTEKDI
+1694 FKDGTEEDI
-1709 KAVTK
+1709 KALTK
-1714 LISSVDDW
+1714 FVSGIGDYTD
-1722 TSAVEVGA
+1722 AVEVGFA
-1730 ALFEGR
+1730 VFKGIKDKNDA
-1736 NSDNSVVKNLSEEMT
+1736 VKTLAENMKS
-1751 ALYGAEISA
+1751 LYGDEISA
-1760 GAQMREFAQ
+1760 SAQLRAFAQ
-1769 SSDGLEKVQEDIQKI
+1769 SGEGLSAISEDLGKIIEK
-1784 VESGKEL
+1784 SGEI
-1791 SDEDLDGIIK
+1791 SDENLKDLAK
-1801 SCGMLDDIVKQDIIS
+1801 SCSMLDKIIQQNIVS
-1816 TNTLKD
+1816 TGTLKD
-1822 ILSQLS
+1822 LLAQLQL
-1828 VGEIT
+1828 GEIT
-1833 VGALTDK
+1833 VGALTDR
-1840 FLDFCETLYTS
+1840 FLDFCDSLYTS

-1864 FEEGLDATEGV
+1864 FEEGLDSTEGV
-1875 DFWKKQTDAVKEF
+1875 DFWKKQTDALKEF

-1916 GDDIIAAGEEMW
+1916 GDDIIAAGEDMW

-1940 GFWEDLANGVFS
+1940 GFWEDLANNVFS

-1960 EENGDIILDTA
+1960 EENGDILLDTA

-1978 ISTLAKGS
+1978 IAALAKGS
-1986 GASEELI
+1986 GLTEEVV
-1993 QSFWSVWLAHSP
+1993 QSLWSGYLTHSP
-2005 ETWAQQKKIDNE
+2005 EAWAQQKKIDNE

-2050 FGITRDE
+2050 LGITRDE

-2069 PLKIVDWIDSETGVQ
+2069 PLRIVDWIDPETGVQ
-2084 KTGDQLVNALTDAF
+2084 KTGKELEKALQDAF
-2098 GKDINKVSGFDF
+2098 GANATSSGKSLVSALGVDISQTQTGV
-2110 LSSIGYTPDKNLRGS
+2110 RGS
-2125 TRGLEDFVAD
+2125 GGNFVSNVSATVAD
-2135 VDSLS
+2135 VDELS
-2140 TILENAGIN
+2140 SALENAGVYGN
-2149 GAQLYEVLNLIGK
+2149 QLYDVLDLIGK
-2162 KSDIRLSK
+2162 EEDIDLSK
-2170 SLTIIDADGA
+2170 KIQVVNAEGVVTEVELIANSYADLQN
-2180 VKQITAVA
+2180 QIVA
-2188 DSYNELQ
+2188 FD
-2195 KKISSAQNES
+2195 NES
-2205 DINKFAAGVA
+2205 KINQIAAGVA
-2215 AGFEKVFSDNEIT
+2215 SGFEKVLSGNEIT
-2228 ITYKNAEGKDAPD
+2228 VNYKNDTNKIIN
-2241 MLGKTAMKNVQQGMD
+2241 LGKTAMKNVQQGIN
-2256 AAGPA
+2256 AAGVA

-2277 KSAGQSWKSGFTDGS
+2277 KSAGQSWKSGFTS
-2292 NTGSTNNSTTGAKDV
+2292 GSTGYVPRTNTT
-2307 FKYGNTE
+2307 Y
-2314 TTNASGTPSAP
+2314 ASGTPSAP
-2325 KTEES
+2325 KTEDS

-2378 NKTSFAANADGSRGH
+2378 NKISFAANADGSRGH
-2393 YSKDQ
+2393 FSKDQ
-2398 REETSTARKDNLSN
+2398 KEETSTARKDNLSN
-2412 SKNNTS
+2412 SKNNTF

-2429 GSSDK
+2429 SSSDK

-2503 QIVQENSD
+2503 KIVQENSD
-2511 YMAGLKYG
+2511 YMSGLKYG

-2534 DTVNGYMM
+2534 DTANGYMM

-2556 ETVDDLISEWKD
+2556 ETVDDLISEWED

-2597 HKKARDTFLDLIDQ
+2597 HKKARDTFLNLIDQ

-2641 LNSLKKN
+2641 LDSLKKN

-2689 LQDEINSLQQDLADN
+2689 LQDEINSLQQDLADD

-2714 EDFEKKVEFYVR
+2714 EDFEKKVEFYER

-2735 TQQIKNGTYAQK
+2735 TQQTKNGTYAQK
-2747 AEDLLRNNPEE
+2747 AEDLLKNNPEE

-2819 NALNRAGEKTNNFN
+2819 NALNRAGEKNNNFN

-2839 NDGGS
+2839 NAGSS
-2844 GSGSSGSGGGN
+2844 GSGSSGSGGGG
-2855 SGGNTG
+2855 SSSGNTG
-2861 GTPANNSQKEQI
+2861 GTPTNNSQKEQI

-2903 IAVDGIVGKN
+2903 IAVDGIVGKK

-2921 YNWGVKNLGPSNRYV
+2921 YNWGVKNLGSSNRYV
-2936 KELIANRSLLGFSQG
+2936 KELIANRSLLGFSKG

-2965 TSKPEAFLS
+2965 ASKPEAFLS

-3029 QVQKKILSSSAYR
+3029 QVQKKILSSSSYR

>member
-1 MNADMN
+1 
-7 IAAIESSLSKIR
+7 
-19 SSFSRLDLGKTMTA
+19 
-33 EIDEYLRR
+33 
-41 LSKELDNFKQKASQ
+41 
-55 PITSMAD
+55 
-62 ISSLEKSKKNIS
+62 
-74 SLFDLLERDITSL
+74 
-87 NNTEVKI
+87 
-94 KLSGDAQ
+94 
-101 KQFTELTK
+101 
-109 EIRTTQNEIAS
+109 
-120 FKQKASEITQE
+120 
-131 VKFNGAPLKAQAKR
+131 
-145 LAELA
+145 
-150 LAGEDV
+150 
-156 NQVFA
+156 
-161 EMENSAKDLDKTYSS
+161 
-176 NSGIV
+176 
-181 NLRAK
+181 
-186 ISAAEEELKRLLEI
+186 
-200 QKQAQVAVDNTA
+200 
-212 VGEEG
+212 
-217 KRIRAEIESLN
+217 
-228 KQQKSDSGNVTS
+228 
-240 RLNKIKKLE
+240 
-249 GTDNSDADIAKLT
+249 
-262 EEVAKYRLSIEERR
+262 
-276 KKIEELKEQLREQNG
+276 
-291 VAEEA
+291 
-296 ALSEATKN
+296 
-304 VEDQK
+304 
-309 KNIEELNKTLD
+309 
-320 ETFRKLGGEDLQA
+320 
-333 LEVFKT
+333 
-339 KVKELLAA
+339 
-347 TTPEEA
+347 
-353 QKKLV
+353 
-358 ELQQALG
+358 
-365 EIKTDAIRQGA
+365 
-376 IEVDRMGD
+376 
-384 VSSSAA
+384 
-390 PAVEGLET
+390 
-398 AINGVNEQATGLKA
+398 
-412 ASDDVQNLYNRF
+412 
-424 SNFFTLTNAVNLF
+424 
-437 TKAVRD
+437 
-443 AFESV
+443 
-448 KELDASM
+448 
-455 TDIAVVTDFNLGDIW
+455 
-470 DTVPKYTD
+470 
-478 LANKMSATI
+478 
-487 QGVYDV
+487 
-493 SKLYYQQG
+493 
-501 LDTNEVMKA
+501 
-510 SEETL
+510 
-515 KMARIAGLEYATAT
+515 
-529 DYMTAALRGFKLEME
+529 
-544 DATRVNDIFSRLA
+544 
-557 AITASDTG
+557 
-565 EIASA
+565 
-570 LTRTASIAQSAGMD
+570 
-584 IEQTSAFLT
+584 
-593 QMIETT
+593 
-599 RESPE
+599 
-604 NLGTSL
+604 
-610 KTIIARFQE
+610 
-619 LKKDPSLIE
+619 
-628 PIDGEMVDANK
+628 MVDANK

-728 LDSLQSKLNNLR
+728 LDSLQSKLNDLR

-825 AKAAS
+825 AKAA
-830 GSVQST
+830 GGFVQST

-842 NFMSSFIKGMDNKVD
+842 NFMSSFIKGMDNKID

-902 KDAFEKKLQK
+902 KDAFEKKLQE

-941 LAPVVDILKQTTLAT
+941 LGPVVDILKKTTLAT

-1027 GSAVQDLTKQAFIEQ
+1027 GSTVQDLTKQAFVEQ
-1042 ASKLSKGKNTFN
+1042 ANKLSKGKNTFN

-1083 IAGIGT
+1083 IGGIGT
-1089 KAGAAGP
+1089 KAAAAGP
-1096 VILGVAAALVAVGV
+1096 YILMVAGALAAVGA
-1110 AIAIIAKRER
+1110 AIAIVIKVSHDE
-1120 DNSLEEKLKRA
+1120 SLAEQLKRA
-1131 AAAVEDAKQKTEEA
+1131 ASAAEDAKERVNEVKDA
-1145 KQAVEDLQNSA
+1145 LDGLKSDA
-1156 KEYKE
+1156 KEFNE
-1161 IQNNFD
+1161 IQNTFD
-1167 ELAKGTQAWTKAII
+1167 GLAKGTYEWTQAII
-1181 ENNQK
+1181 ENNKK
-1186 VVELLSNYKELARY
+1186 VVELLENYRELGKYVYKDKDGKLNISKEGFTELENKY
-1200 VTKDESGR
+1200 TKDY
-1208 LIISDEGFQNLEQEY
+1208 N
-1223 SSRYSA
+1223 A
-1229 AARRG
+1229 AARRSIYANINQSYLEFENKAESLQENNLSIGTEIASLASRIAFDSTDSLYDMILNDMTG
-1234 VYAQINEANLRK
+1234 VQEHLEDYFKNQGYENDELTAQVNTELNKINELRAK
-1246 QASQKA
+1246 
-1252 SLEESGTLQDAFDM
+1252 M
-1266 AAGAYSYALNLSN
+1266 LSN
-1279 QKLGE
+1279 E
-1284 KLVENYDA
+1284 VELN
-1292 TANAIINYMEDNGT
+1292 
-1306 VYDKNQIYS
+1306 
-1315 DLDNIKQAFINKE
+1315 
-1328 AYFDA
+1328 
-1333 NTAAIESELDG
+1333 AAIVESQTSIDG
-1344 YYEALMGL
+1344 YYTSILGL
-1352 EENSVEGFNNIG
+1352 QDEQVEGFDNLGRYVRNLTVGNKDTAARAADHLRKWRYGIFDRSTTIDDI
-1364 KYAKE
+1364 AKTLGIE
-1369 LSNKYSEEILRTE
+1369 YDRGTTE
-1382 KGLHKWSVNR
+1382 GLHLPGTINNR
-1392 AETIEK
+1392 K
-1398 IRKQLGITYDEE
+1398 
-1410 TVTGWDWGGQR
+1410 
-1421 NNKRIIDLYAQI
+1421 IIDIYAQLNNM
-1433 TDITYDQAK
+1433 DFDEAQEK
-1442 EEWEKGATSQ
+1442 WESGSVAQ
-1452 YNIYN
+1452 YQMYSN
-1457 TLVEAYQ
+1457 LGEAYQ
-1464 DSLYKTNFDQ
+1464 DALDQGTFKQLRELLNASSENYVKTF
-1474 IASLMENATKDYLK
+1474 IASV
-1488 SFIAAAMNP
+1488 MNP
-1497 DAVADST
+1497 DALLSEGEQVNEQSQALILKAVGAID
-1504 ETVSKETAEAL
+1504 EAL
-1515 LKVNNA
+1515 GENNVEDLTYGLASEDKENVVKA
-1521 LLEAGNRN
+1521 LSAT
-1529 RGIKSQEE
+1529 
-1537 YDRFLEDENSLS
+1537 
-1549 LGYQYERDSVVEKL
+1549 
-1563 AQAYEEIGLSFDD
+1563 YEEIGLSFED
-1576 LKEEAA
+1576 LQKQAA
-1582 IFEGLTIEEF
+1582 TFAGKTSEQFSELTQDEQYDIIVEF
-1592 NKLDNETQTRKII
+1592 AQKS
-1605 QYTENG
+1605 
-1611 LRKAAKNLNLA
+1611 LRQSAKNLANA
-1622 LQQKVTDFTKNI
+1622 LQTKVNTFTKYI
-1634 LKGNG
+1634 L
-1639 EGIAQTANNAGIS
+1639 TNNAFGAAATADQLNIS
-1652 VQDYIGELV
+1652 TSDYIGELANS
-1661 TDLGEDKLTQLNNL
+1661 LGEEKLTQINKV
-1675 FNQIFETLES
+1675 FEQVFSTLEQ
-1685 GTVKASNMT
+1685 GGEKASVIVSTLTNT
-1694 ASLANIFKNGTEKDI
+1694 FKDGTEEDI
-1709 KAVTK
+1709 KALTK
-1714 LISSVDDW
+1714 FVSGIGDYTD
-1722 TSAVEVGA
+1722 AVEVGFA
-1730 ALFEGR
+1730 VFEGIKDK
-1736 NSDNSVVKNLSEEMT
+1736 NDTVKTLAENMKS
-1751 ALYGAEISA
+1751 LYGDEISA
-1760 GAQMREFAQ
+1760 SAQLRAFAQ
-1769 SSDGLEKVQEDIQKI
+1769 SGEGLNAISEDLGKI
-1784 VESGKEL
+1784 VEKSGEI
-1791 SDEDLDGIIK
+1791 SDENLKDLAK
-1801 SCGMLDDIVKQDIIS
+1801 SCSMLDKIIQQNIVS
-1816 TNTLKD
+1816 TGTLKD
-1822 ILSQLS
+1822 LLAQLQL
-1828 VGEIT
+1828 GEIT
-1833 VGALTDK
+1833 VGALTDR
-1840 FLDFCETLYTS
+1840 FLDFCDSLYTS

-1859 NNIAN
+1859 NNIEN
-1864 FEEGLDATEGV
+1864 FEEGLDSTEGV
-1875 DFWKKQTDAVKEF
+1875 DFWKKQTDALKEF
-1888 WEAENYGNPQAINIL
+1888 WEAKNYGNPQAINIL

-1916 GDDIIAAGEEMW
+1916 GDDIIAAGEDMW
-1928 KKLNTWTSGEGY
+1928 KKLNIWTSGEGY
-1940 GFWEDLANGVFS
+1940 GFWEDLANNVFS

-1960 EENGDIILDTA
+1960 EENGDILLDTA

-1978 ISTLAKGS
+1978 IAALAKGS
-1986 GASEELI
+1986 GLTEEVV
-1993 QSFWSVWLAHSP
+1993 QSLWSGYLTHSP
-2005 ETWAQQKKIDNE
+2005 EAWAQQKKIDNE
-2017 AAIKTLQ
+2017 AAIKNLQ
-2024 SDKNSFLGQ
+2024 LDKNSFLGQ

-2045 AIAKQ
+2045 AVAKQ
-2050 FGITRDE
+2050 LGITRDE

-2069 PLKIVDWIDSETGVQ
+2069 PLRIVDWIDPETGVQ
-2084 KTGDQLVNALTDAF
+2084 KTGKELEKALQDAF
-2098 GKDINKVSGFDF
+2098 GTNATASGKSLVSALGVDISQTQTGVRGAGGNFVSNV
-2110 LSSIGYTPDKNLRGS
+2110 SAT
-2125 TRGLEDFVAD
+2125 VAD
-2135 VDSLS
+2135 VDELS
-2140 TILENAGIN
+2140 SALENAGVYGN
-2149 GAQLYEVLNLIGK
+2149 QLYDVLNLIGK
-2162 KSDIRLSK
+2162 EEDIDLSK
-2170 SLTIIDADGA
+2170 KIQVVNAEGVVTEVELIANSYADLQN
-2180 VKQITAVA
+2180 QIAA
-2188 DSYNELQ
+2188 FD
-2195 KKISSAQNES
+2195 NES
-2205 DINKFAAGVA
+2205 KINQIAAGVA
-2215 AGFEKVFSDNEIT
+2215 SGFEKALSGNEIT
-2228 ITYKNAEGKDAPD
+2228 VNYKNDANKIIN
-2241 MLGKTAMKNVQQGMD
+2241 LGKTAMKNVQQGMN
-2256 AAGPA
+2256 AAGAA

-2277 KSAGQSWKSGFTDGS
+2277 KSAGQSWKSGFTS
-2292 NTGSTNNSTTGAKDV
+2292 GSTGYIPRTNTT
-2307 FKYGNTE
+2307 Y
-2314 TTNASGTPSAP
+2314 ASGTPSAP
-2325 KTEES
+2325 KTEAS

-2378 NKTSFAANADGSRGH
+2378 NKISFAANAEGSIGH
-2393 YSKDQ
+2393 FSKDQ
-2398 REETSTARKDNLSN
+2398 KEETSAARKDDLSN

-2429 GSSDK
+2429 SSSDK

-2503 QIVQENSD
+2503 KIVQENSD
-2511 YMAGLKYG
+2511 YMSGLKYG

-2534 DTVNGYMM
+2534 DTTNGYMM

-2556 ETVDDLISEWKD
+2556 ETVDDLISEWED

-2597 HKKARDTFLDLIDQ
+2597 HKKARDTFLNLIDQ

-2641 LNSLKKN
+2641 LDSLKKN

-2689 LQDEINSLQQDLADN
+2689 LQDEINSLQQDLADD

-2714 EDFEKKVEFYVR
+2714 EDFEKKVEFYER

-2735 TQQIKNGTYAQK
+2735 TQQTKNGTYAQK
-2747 AEDLLRNNPEE
+2747 AEDLLKNNPEE

-2819 NALNRAGEKTNNFN
+2819 NALNRAGEKNNNFN

-2839 NDGGS
+2839 NAGSS
-2844 GSGSSGSGGGN
+2844 GSGSSGSGGGG
-2855 SGGNTG
+2855 SSSGNTG
-2861 GTPANNSQKEQI
+2861 GTPTNNSQKEQI

-2903 IAVDGIVGKN
+2903 IAVDGIVGKK

-2921 YNWGVKNLGPSNRYV
+2921 YNWGVKNLGSSNRYV
-2936 KELIANRSLLGFSQG
+2936 KELIANRSLLGFSKG

-3029 QVQKKILSSSAYR
+3029 QVQKKILSSSSYR

>member
-1 MNADMN
+1 M
-7 IAAIESSLSKIR
+7 
-19 SSFSRLDLGKTMTA
+19 
-33 EIDEYLRR
+33 
-41 LSKELDNFKQKASQ
+41 
-55 PITSMAD
+55 
-62 ISSLEKSKKNIS
+62 
-74 SLFDLLERDITSL
+74 
-87 NNTEVKI
+87 
-94 KLSGDAQ
+94 
-101 KQFTELTK
+101 
-109 EIRTTQNEIAS
+109 
-120 FKQKASEITQE
+120 
-131 VKFNGAPLKAQAKR
+131 
-145 LAELA
+145 
-150 LAGEDV
+150 
-156 NQVFA
+156 
-161 EMENSAKDLDKTYSS
+161 
-176 NSGIV
+176 
-181 NLRAK
+181 
-186 ISAAEEELKRLLEI
+186 
-200 QKQAQVAVDNTA
+200 
-212 VGEEG
+212 
-217 KRIRAEIESLN
+217 
-228 KQQKSDSGNVTS
+228 
-240 RLNKIKKLE
+240 
-249 GTDNSDADIAKLT
+249 
-262 EEVAKYRLSIEERR
+262 
-276 KKIEELKEQLREQNG
+276 
-291 VAEEA
+291 
-296 ALSEATKN
+296 
-304 VEDQK
+304 
-309 KNIEELNKTLD
+309 
-320 ETFRKLGGEDLQA
+320 
-333 LEVFKT
+333 
-339 KVKELLAA
+339 
-347 TTPEEA
+347 
-353 QKKLV
+353 
-358 ELQQALG
+358 
-365 EIKTDAIRQGA
+365 
-376 IEVDRMGD
+376 
-384 VSSSAA
+384 
-390 PAVEGLET
+390 
-398 AINGVNEQATGLKA
+398 
-412 ASDDVQNLYNRF
+412 
-424 SNFFTLTNAVNLF
+424 
-437 TKAVRD
+437 
-443 AFESV
+443 
-448 KELDASM
+448 
-455 TDIAVVTDFNLGDIW
+455 
-470 DTVPKYTD
+470 
-478 LANKMSATI
+478 
-487 QGVYDV
+487 
-493 SKLYYQQG
+493 
-501 LDTNEVMKA
+501 
-510 SEETL
+510 
-515 KMARIAGLEYATAT
+515 
-529 DYMTAALRGFKLEME
+529 
-544 DATRVNDIFSRLA
+544 
-557 AITASDTG
+557 
-565 EIASA
+565 
-570 LTRTASIAQSAGMD
+570 
-584 IEQTSAFLT
+584 
-593 QMIETT
+593 
-599 RESPE
+599 
-604 NLGTSL
+604 GTSL

-728 LDSLQSKLNNLR
+728 LDSLQSKLNDLR

-825 AKAAS
+825 AKAAG

-842 NFMSSFIKGMDNKVD
+842 NFMSSFIKGIDNKVD

-863 KKISDKFYNFK
+863 KKISDKFKNFK

-902 KDAFEKKLQK
+902 KDAFEKKLQE

-930 TANGKGLTGAN
+930 TANGEGLTGAN

-956 ENYTDAVLVLENAR
+956 EEYTDAVFVLENAR
-970 KLGLSTSNAALL
+970 KLGLSTDNAALL

-988 LATAKA
+988 LATAKKTLE
-994 IIQTAAQTKATKE
+994 IAAQTKATDD
-1007 NTAAQLKNIA
+1007 NTAAQLRNIA
-1017 AKKAASLSSE
+1017 AKKAGELSSE
-1027 GSAVQDLTKQAFIEQ
+1027 GNVVQDLTKQSYLEQ

-1073 NKQGAVTSKL
+1073 NAQGAVTSKL

-1096 VILGVAAALVAVGV
+1096 VILGVAAALVAVGA
-1110 AIAIIAKRER
+1110 AIAIIVKRNK

-1200 VTKDESGR
+1200 VVKDESGR
-1208 LIISDEGFQNLEQEY
+1208 LTISDEGFSNLEQEY

-1252 SLEESGTLQDAFDM
+1252 SLKESGTLQDTFDM
-1266 AAGAYSYALNLSN
+1266 AAGEYSYVLNLSN

-1292 TANAIINYMEDNGT
+1292 TANAIIDYMEDNGT

-1333 NTAAIESELDG
+1333 NTAAIETELDG

-1352 EENSVEGFNNIG
+1352 EENSIEGFNNIG

-1369 LSNKYSEEILRTE
+1369 LSNKYSDEIVRTE
-1382 KGLHKWSVNR
+1382 EELHKWSSGR
-1392 AETIEK
+1392 ASTIEK
-1398 IRKQLGITYDEE
+1398 IRKQLDITYDEG
-1410 TVTGWDWGGQR
+1410 TVAAWDWGGTR
-1421 NNKRIIDLYAQI
+1421 NNNRIIDLYAQI
-1433 TDITYDQAK
+1433 TDITYDEAK
-1442 EEWEKGATSQ
+1442 KEWEKGATSQ

-1464 DSLYKTNFDQ
+1464 DSLNKTNFDQ
-1474 IASLMENATKDYLK
+1474 IASLMENATEDYLK

-1497 DAVADST
+1497 DAIADST
-1504 ETVSKETAEAL
+1504 ETVSKEASEAL
-1515 LKVNNA
+1515 LKVNNVIEQMQK
-1521 LLEAGNRN
+1521 EANDGYGGSLQYSE
-1529 RGIKSQEE
+1529 GISERADRVEQLKS
-1537 YDRFLEDENSLS
+1537 
-1549 LGYQYERDSVVEKL
+1549 V
-1563 AQAYEEIGLSFDD
+1563 YEEIGLTFED
-1576 LKEEAA
+1576 LKKEAA
-1582 IFEGLTIEEF
+1582 TFGGYTIEEF
-1592 NKLDNETQTRKII
+1592 NNFAKNIQDEKILE
-1605 QYTENG
+1605 YAEKG
-1611 LRKAAKNLNLA
+1611 LQKAAKNLNIA

-1639 EGIAQTANNAGIS
+1639 EGITQTASNAGIS

-1661 TDLGEDKLTQLNNL
+1661 LDLGEDKLTQLNNL
-1675 FNQIFETLES
+1675 FNQIFETLDS

-1694 ASLANIFKNGTEKDI
+1694 ASLTNIFKNGTEEDI

-1736 NSDNSVVKNLSEEMT
+1736 NSDNSVVKNLAEEMT

-1769 SSDGLEKVQEDIQKI
+1769 SSDGLEKVQKDIQKI

-1791 SDEDLDGIIK
+1791 SDEDLNGIIK

-1816 TNTLKD
+1816 TDTLKD

-1828 VGEIT
+1828 IGEIT

-1840 FLDFCETLYTS
+1840 FLDFCDSLYTS

-1875 DFWKKQTDAVKEF
+1875 DFWKKQADAVKEF

-1928 KKLNTWTSGEGY
+1928 KKLNAWTSGEGY

-1952 ADGITATI
+1952 ADGISATI

-1978 ISTLAKGS
+1978 VASLAKGS
-1986 GASEELI
+1986 NTSEELI
-1993 QSFWSVWLAHSP
+1993 QSLWSVWLAHSP

-2050 FGITRDE
+2050 LGITRDE

-2069 PLKIVDWIDSETGVQ
+2069 PLRIVDWIDPETGVQ

-2098 GKDINKVSGFDF
+2098 GKDINKVSAVEFLKNIGFEDF
-2110 LSSIGYTPDKNLRGS
+2110 NSIGGGISGNIS
-2125 TRGLEDFVAD
+2125 TLTAD

-2149 GAQLYEVLNLIGK
+2149 GAQLYEVLNLIGE
-2162 KSDIRLSK
+2162 KSDIQLSK
-2170 SLTIIDADGA
+2170 SLTVVDANGTI
-2180 VKQITAVA
+2180 KQITAIA
-2188 DSYNELQ
+2188 DSYDELQ
-2195 KKISSAQNES
+2195 KKIASAQNES

-2215 AGFEKVFSDNEIT
+2215 AGFEKVFSDGIT
-2228 ITYKNAEGKDAPD
+2228 ITYKNAEGKDAPN

-2277 KSAGQSWKSGFTDGS
+2277 KSAGQSWKNGFTDGS
-2292 NTGSTNNSTTGAKDV
+2292 NTGSTNNSTTGAKGV
-2307 FKYGNTE
+2307 FKYANTE

-2325 KTEES
+2325 KTEDS

-2349 GKKGPEIVKVKK
+2349 GKKGPEIIKVKK

-2378 NKTSFAANADGSRGH
+2378 NKISFAANAGGSRGH
-2393 YSKDQ
+2393 YSEDQ
-2398 REETSTARKDNLSN
+2398 KEETSTARKDNLSN

-2429 GSSDK
+2429 SSSDK

-2476 DAGDVKSVIAAQNE
+2476 DAGDVESVIAAQNK

-2503 QIVQENSD
+2503 KIVQENSD
-2511 YMAGLKYG
+2511 YMSGLKYG

-2534 DTVNGYMM
+2534 DTTNGYMM
-2542 IHWDSYNNLGDDAK
+2542 IHWDSYNSLGDDAK
-2556 ETVDDLISEWKD
+2556 ETVDDLISEWED

-2597 HKKARDTFLDLIDQ
+2597 HKKARDTFLNLIDQ

-2641 LNSLKKN
+2641 LDSLKKN

-2689 LQDEINSLQQDLADN
+2689 LQDEINSLQQDLADD

-2714 EDFEKKVEFYVR
+2714 EDFEKKVEFYER

-2735 TQQIKNGTYAQK
+2735 TQQTKNGTYAQK
-2747 AEDLLRNNPEE
+2747 AEDLLKNNPEE

-2807 DRIAKDI
+2807 DRVAKDI

-2819 NALNRAGEKTNNFN
+2819 NALNRAGEKNNNFN
-2833 AGAIGS
+2833 ASAIGS
-2839 NDGGS
+2839 NAGSS
-2844 GSGSSGSGGGN
+2844 GSGSSGSGGGGN
-2855 SGGNTG
+2855 SSGNTG
-2861 GTPANNSQKEQI
+2861 GTPTNNSQKEQI

-2895 APGAKKSY
+2895 APGAKKAY
-2903 IAVDGIVGKN
+2903 IAVDGIVGKK

-2921 YNWGVKNLGPSNRYV
+2921 YNWGVKNLGSSNRYV
-2936 KELIANRSLLGFSQG
+2936 KELIANRSLLGFSKG

-3029 QVQKKILSSSAYR
+3029 QVQKKILSSSSYR

>member
-1 MNADMN
+1 
-7 IAAIESSLSKIR
+7 
-19 SSFSRLDLGKTMTA
+19 
-33 EIDEYLRR
+33 
-41 LSKELDNFKQKASQ
+41 
-55 PITSMAD
+55 
-62 ISSLEKSKKNIS
+62 
-74 SLFDLLERDITSL
+74 
-87 NNTEVKI
+87 
-94 KLSGDAQ
+94 
-101 KQFTELTK
+101 
-109 EIRTTQNEIAS
+109 
-120 FKQKASEITQE
+120 
-131 VKFNGAPLKAQAKR
+131 
-145 LAELA
+145 
-150 LAGEDV
+150 
-156 NQVFA
+156 
-161 EMENSAKDLDKTYSS
+161 
-176 NSGIV
+176 
-181 NLRAK
+181 
-186 ISAAEEELKRLLEI
+186 
-200 QKQAQVAVDNTA
+200 
-212 VGEEG
+212 
-217 KRIRAEIESLN
+217 
-228 KQQKSDSGNVTS
+228 
-240 RLNKIKKLE
+240 
-249 GTDNSDADIAKLT
+249 
-262 EEVAKYRLSIEERR
+262 
-276 KKIEELKEQLREQNG
+276 
-291 VAEEA
+291 
-296 ALSEATKN
+296 
-304 VEDQK
+304 
-309 KNIEELNKTLD
+309 
-320 ETFRKLGGEDLQA
+320 
-333 LEVFKT
+333 
-339 KVKELLAA
+339 
-347 TTPEEA
+347 
-353 QKKLV
+353 
-358 ELQQALG
+358 
-365 EIKTDAIRQGA
+365 
-376 IEVDRMGD
+376 
-384 VSSSAA
+384 
-390 PAVEGLET
+390 
-398 AINGVNEQATGLKA
+398 
-412 ASDDVQNLYNRF
+412 
-424 SNFFTLTNAVNLF
+424 
-437 TKAVRD
+437 
-443 AFESV
+443 
-448 KELDASM
+448 
-455 TDIAVVTDFNLGDIW
+455 
-470 DTVPKYTD
+470 
-478 LANKMSATI
+478 
-487 QGVYDV
+487 
-493 SKLYYQQG
+493 
-501 LDTNEVMKA
+501 
-510 SEETL
+510 
-515 KMARIAGLEYATAT
+515 
-529 DYMTAALRGFKLEME
+529 
-544 DATRVNDIFSRLA
+544 
-557 AITASDTG
+557 
-565 EIASA
+565 
-570 LTRTASIAQSAGMD
+570 
-584 IEQTSAFLT
+584 
-593 QMIETT
+593 
-599 RESPE
+599 
-604 NLGTSL
+604 
-610 KTIIARFQE
+610 
-619 LKKDPSLIE
+619 
-628 PIDGEMVDANK
+628 MVDANK

-710 VGEAYNSAG
+710 VDEAYNSAG

-728 LDSLQSKLNNLR
+728 LDSLQSKLNDLR

-810 GVANALFTNGQGKKA
+810 GVANALFTNGQGKKV
-825 AKAAS
+825 AKVAG

-842 NFMSSFIKGMDNKVD
+842 NFMSSFIKGMDNKVE
-857 SINTIK
+857 SINSIK
-863 KKISDKFYNFK
+863 KKISDKFSNFK

-882 GLKSG
+882 GLKSS
-887 GGFGSAAAEASVKEF
+887 GGFGSVAAEASVKEF
-902 KDAFEKKLQK
+902 KDAFEKKLQ
-912 QNLFKSLSDTIFK
+912 QQDLFKSLSDTIFK

-930 TANGKGLTGAN
+930 SVSGKGLMGAD
-941 LAPVVDILKQTTLAT
+941 LGPVVDILKQTTLAT

-988 LATAKA
+988 LATAKQ
-994 IIQTAAQTKATKE
+994 IIQTVAQTKATKE
-1007 NTAAQLKNIA
+1007 NTAAQLENIA
-1017 AKKAASLSSE
+1017 AKKAGELSNE
-1027 GSAVQDLTKQAFIEQ
+1027 GATVQDLTKQAFAEQ

-1110 AIAIIAKRER
+1110 AIAIIAKRAH

-1208 LIISDEGFQNLEQEY
+1208 LIISDEGFSNLEQEY

-1246 QASQKA
+1246 QASQKS

-1292 TANAIINYMEDNGT
+1292 TANAIIDYMEDNGT

-1328 AYFDA
+1328 AYFDT
-1333 NTAAIESELDG
+1333 NTAAIETELDG

-1352 EENSVEGFNNIG
+1352 EENSIEGFNNIG

-1382 KGLHKWSVNR
+1382 EGLHKWSVDR
-1392 AETIEK
+1392 VETIEK
-1398 IRKQLGITYDEE
+1398 IRKQLGITYDEG

-1421 NNKRIIDLYAQI
+1421 SNNRIIDLYAQI

-1464 DSLYKTNFDQ
+1464 DSLNKTNFDQ
-1474 IASLMENATKDYLK
+1474 VASLMENATEDYLK

-1497 DAVADST
+1497 DAIADST
-1504 ETVSKETAEAL
+1504 QTVSKETSETL
-1515 LKVNNA
+1515 LKVNDVITEMIAKAGYSNSEFDKA
-1521 LLEAGNRN
+1521 LDQG
-1529 RGIKSQEE
+1529 
-1537 YDRFLEDENSLS
+1537 FSLS
-1549 LGYQYERDSVVEKL
+1549 LWGVEGNRKDL
-1563 AQAYEEIGLSFDD
+1563 VKQLGAAYEEIGLTFDD

-1582 IFEGLTIEEF
+1582 TFAGDTIEEF
-1592 NKLDNETQTRKII
+1592 NKLDSATQDAKILK
-1605 QYTENG
+1605 YAENG
-1611 LRKAAKNLNLA
+1611 LRKAAKNLNIA

-1639 EGIAQTANNAGIS
+1639 AGIAQTASNAGIS

-1661 TDLGEDKLTQLNNL
+1661 LDLGEDKLTQLNNL
-1675 FNQIFETLES
+1675 FNQIFETLDS

-1694 ASLANIFKNGTEKDI
+1694 ASLTNIFKNGTEEDI

-1714 LISSVDDW
+1714 LISSVNDW

-1736 NSDNSVVKNLSEEMT
+1736 NSDNSIVKNLAEEMT

-1978 ISTLAKGS
+1978 IATLAKSS

-2050 FGITRDE
+2050 LGITRDE

-2069 PLKIVDWIDSETGVQ
+2069 PLRIVDWIDPETGVQ

-2125 TRGLEDFVAD
+2125 TRGLEDFTAD

-2149 GAQLYEVLNLIGK
+2149 GAQLYDVLNLIGE
-2162 KSDIRLSK
+2162 KSDIQLSK
-2170 SLTIIDADGA
+2170 SLTVIDADGA

-2188 DSYNELQ
+2188 DSYDELQ

-2215 AGFEKVFSDNEIT
+2215 AGFEKVFSDGIT

-2241 MLGKTAMKNVQQGMD
+2241 MLGKSAAQQVQDGINSK
-2256 AAGPA
+2256 GPA
-2261 VIKYK
+2261 KITFKITG
-2266 FDNNTVFYNKG
+2266 NP
-2277 KSAGQSWKSGFTDGS
+2277 KSAGVTAGIDFAKGFKNGV
-2292 NTGSTNNSTTGAKDV
+2292 NNSGVGGAL
-2307 FKYGNTE
+2307 KYVNTE
-2314 TTNASGTPSAP
+2314 ATYASGTPSAP

-2378 NKTSFAANADGSRGH
+2378 NKISFAANADGSRGH
-2393 YSKDQ
+2393 FSKDQ
-2398 REETSTARKDNLSN
+2398 KEETSTARKDNLSN

-2429 GSSDK
+2429 SSSDK

-2534 DTVNGYMM
+2534 DTANGYMM
-2542 IHWDSYNNLGDDAK
+2542 IHWDSYNSLGDDAK
-2556 ETVDDLISEWKD
+2556 ETVDDLISEWED

-2597 HKKARDTFLDLIDQ
+2597 HKKARDTFLNLIDQ

-2641 LNSLKKN
+2641 LDSLKKN

-2689 LQDEINSLQQDLADN
+2689 LQDEINSLQQDLADD

-2714 EDFEKKVEFYVR
+2714 EDFEKKVEFYER

-2735 TQQIKNGTYAQK
+2735 TQQTKNGTYAQK
-2747 AEDLLRNNPEE
+2747 AEDLLKNNPEE

-2839 NDGGS
+2839 NAGGS
-2844 GSGSSGSGGGN
+2844 GSGSSGSGGGS
-2855 SGGNTG
+2855 SGGSSSGNVSTE
-2861 GTPANNSQKEQI
+2861 ASQKHLI
-2873 KMLQYMINNLISKYN
+2873 KRLQSIINILIDKYN
-2888 DKLAKLG
+2888 EKFPPSA
-2895 APGAKKSY
+2895 ASAKKSH
-2903 IAVDGIVGKN
+2903 ISVDGIVGRN
-2913 TSSMALQM
+2913 TTSMARAM
-2921 YNWGVKNLGPSNRYV
+2921 YNWGATNLGSGNRYV
-2936 KELIANRSLLGFSQG
+2936 KELLSNRSLLGFSHG

-3029 QVQKKILSSSAYR
+3029 QVQKKILSSSSYR

>member
-1 MNADMN
+1 
-7 IAAIESSLSKIR
+7 
-19 SSFSRLDLGKTMTA
+19 
-33 EIDEYLRR
+33 
-41 LSKELDNFKQKASQ
+41 
-55 PITSMAD
+55 
-62 ISSLEKSKKNIS
+62 
-74 SLFDLLERDITSL
+74 
-87 NNTEVKI
+87 
-94 KLSGDAQ
+94 
-101 KQFTELTK
+101 
-109 EIRTTQNEIAS
+109 
-120 FKQKASEITQE
+120 
-131 VKFNGAPLKAQAKR
+131 
-145 LAELA
+145 
-150 LAGEDV
+150 
-156 NQVFA
+156 
-161 EMENSAKDLDKTYSS
+161 
-176 NSGIV
+176 
-181 NLRAK
+181 
-186 ISAAEEELKRLLEI
+186 
-200 QKQAQVAVDNTA
+200 
-212 VGEEG
+212 
-217 KRIRAEIESLN
+217 
-228 KQQKSDSGNVTS
+228 
-240 RLNKIKKLE
+240 
-249 GTDNSDADIAKLT
+249 
-262 EEVAKYRLSIEERR
+262 
-276 KKIEELKEQLREQNG
+276 
-291 VAEEA
+291 
-296 ALSEATKN
+296 
-304 VEDQK
+304 
-309 KNIEELNKTLD
+309 
-320 ETFRKLGGEDLQA
+320 
-333 LEVFKT
+333 
-339 KVKELLAA
+339 
-347 TTPEEA
+347 
-353 QKKLV
+353 
-358 ELQQALG
+358 
-365 EIKTDAIRQGA
+365 
-376 IEVDRMGD
+376 
-384 VSSSAA
+384 
-390 PAVEGLET
+390 
-398 AINGVNEQATGLKA
+398 
-412 ASDDVQNLYNRF
+412 
-424 SNFFTLTNAVNLF
+424 
-437 TKAVRD
+437 
-443 AFESV
+443 
-448 KELDASM
+448 
-455 TDIAVVTDFNLGDIW
+455 
-470 DTVPKYTD
+470 
-478 LANKMSATI
+478 
-487 QGVYDV
+487 
-493 SKLYYQQG
+493 
-501 LDTNEVMKA
+501 
-510 SEETL
+510 
-515 KMARIAGLEYATAT
+515 
-529 DYMTAALRGFKLEME
+529 
-544 DATRVNDIFSRLA
+544 
-557 AITASDTG
+557 
-565 EIASA
+565 
-570 LTRTASIAQSAGMD
+570 
-584 IEQTSAFLT
+584 
-593 QMIETT
+593 
-599 RESPE
+599 
-604 NLGTSL
+604 
-610 KTIIARFQE
+610 
-619 LKKDPSLIE
+619 
-628 PIDGEMVDANK
+628 MVDANK

-728 LDSLQSKLNNLR
+728 LDSLQSKLNDLR

-825 AKAAS
+825 AKAAG

-842 NFMSSFIKGMDNKVD
+842 NFMFSFIKGMDNKVD

-902 KDAFEKKLQK
+902 KDAFEKKLQE

-930 TANGKGLTGAN
+930 TANGKGLAGTN
-941 LAPVVDILKQTTLAT
+941 LGPVVDILKQTTLAT

-1027 GSAVQDLTKQAFIEQ
+1027 GNTIQDLTKQAFVEQ

-1089 KAGAAGP
+1089 KAAAAGP
-1096 VILGVAAALVAVGV
+1096 YILMAAGALAAVGA
-1110 AIAIIAKRER
+1110 AIAIVIKVSHDE
-1120 DNSLEEKLKRA
+1120 SLAEQLKRA
-1131 AAAVEDAKQKTEEA
+1131 VSAAEDAKERVNEVKDA
-1145 KQAVEDLQNSA
+1145 LDGLKSDA
-1156 KEYKE
+1156 KEFNE
-1161 IQNNFD
+1161 IQNTFD
-1167 ELAKGTQAWTKAII
+1167 GLAKGTYEWTQAII
-1181 ENNQK
+1181 ENNKK
-1186 VVELLSNYKELARY
+1186 VVELLENYRELGKYVYKDKDGKLNISKEGFTELENKY
-1200 VTKDESGR
+1200 TKDY
-1208 LIISDEGFQNLEQEY
+1208 N
-1223 SSRYSA
+1223 A
-1229 AARRG
+1229 AARRSIYANINQSYLEFENKAESLQENNLSIGTEIASLASRIAFDSTDSLYDMILNDMTG
-1234 VYAQINEANLRK
+1234 VQEHLEDYFKNQGYENDELTAQVNTELNKINELRTK
-1246 QASQKA
+1246 
-1252 SLEESGTLQDAFDM
+1252 M
-1266 AAGAYSYALNLSN
+1266 LSN
-1279 QKLGE
+1279 E
-1284 KLVENYDA
+1284 VELN
-1292 TANAIINYMEDNGT
+1292 
-1306 VYDKNQIYS
+1306 
-1315 DLDNIKQAFINKE
+1315 
-1328 AYFDA
+1328 
-1333 NTAAIESELDG
+1333 AAIVESQTSIDG
-1344 YYEALMGL
+1344 YYTSILGL
-1352 EENSVEGFNNIG
+1352 QDEQVEGFDNLGRYARNLTVGNKDTAARAADHLRKWRYGIFDRSANIDDIKKTLG
-1364 KYAKE
+1364 IEYD
-1369 LSNKYSEEILRTE
+1369 RGTTE
-1382 KGLHKWSVNR
+1382 GLHLPG
-1392 AETIEK
+1392 TIND
-1398 IRKQLGITYDEE
+1398 RK
-1410 TVTGWDWGGQR
+1410 
-1421 NNKRIIDLYAQI
+1421 IIDIYAQLNNM
-1433 TDITYDQAK
+1433 DFDEAQEK
-1442 EEWEKGATSQ
+1442 WESGSVAQ
-1452 YNIYN
+1452 YQMYSAIG
-1457 TLVEAYQ
+1457 EAYQ
-1464 DSLYKTNFDQ
+1464 DVLDQNTFKQLRELLNASSENYVKTF
-1474 IASLMENATKDYLK
+1474 IASV
-1488 SFIAAAMNP
+1488 MNP
-1497 DAVADST
+1497 DALLSEGEQVNEQSQALILKAVGAID
-1504 ETVSKETAEAL
+1504 EAL
-1515 LKVNNA
+1515 GENNVEDLTYGLASEDKENVVKA
-1521 LLEAGNRN
+1521 LSAT
-1529 RGIKSQEE
+1529 
-1537 YDRFLEDENSLS
+1537 
-1549 LGYQYERDSVVEKL
+1549 
-1563 AQAYEEIGLSFDD
+1563 YEEIGLSFED
-1576 LKEEAA
+1576 LQKQAA
-1582 IFEGLTIEEF
+1582 TFAGKTSEQFSELTQDEQYDIIVEF
-1592 NKLDNETQTRKII
+1592 AQKS
-1605 QYTENG
+1605 
-1611 LRKAAKNLNLA
+1611 LRQSAKNLANA
-1622 LQQKVTDFTKNI
+1622 LQTKVNTFTKYI
-1634 LKGNG
+1634 L
-1639 EGIAQTANNAGIS
+1639 TNNAFGAAATADQLNIS
-1652 VQDYIGELV
+1652 TSDYIGELA
-1661 TDLGEDKLTQLNNL
+1661 DSLGEEKLTQINKV
-1675 FNQIFETLES
+1675 FEQVFSTLEQ
-1685 GTVKASNMT
+1685 GGEKASVIVSTLTNT
-1694 ASLANIFKNGTEKDI
+1694 FKDGTEEDI
-1709 KAVTK
+1709 KALTK
-1714 LISSVDDW
+1714 FVSGIGDYTD
-1722 TSAVEVGA
+1722 AVEVGFA
-1730 ALFEGR
+1730 VFKGIKDKNDA
-1736 NSDNSVVKNLSEEMT
+1736 VKTLAENMKS
-1751 ALYGAEISA
+1751 LYGDEISA
-1760 GAQMREFAQ
+1760 SAQLRAFAQ
-1769 SSDGLEKVQEDIQKI
+1769 SGEGLSAISEDLGKIIEK
-1784 VESGKEL
+1784 SGEI
-1791 SDEDLDGIIK
+1791 SDENLKDLAK
-1801 SCGMLDDIVKQDIIS
+1801 SCSMLDKIIQQNIVS
-1816 TNTLKD
+1816 TGTLKD
-1822 ILSQLS
+1822 LLAQLQL
-1828 VGEIT
+1828 GEIT
-1833 VGALTDK
+1833 VGALTDR
-1840 FLDFCETLYTS
+1840 FLDFCDSLYTS

-1864 FEEGLDATEGV
+1864 FEEGLDSTEGV
-1875 DFWKKQTDAVKEF
+1875 DFWKKQTDALKEF

-1916 GDDIIAAGEEMW
+1916 GDDIIAAGEDMW

-1940 GFWEDLANGVFS
+1940 GFWEDLANNVFS

-1960 EENGDIILDTA
+1960 EENGDILLDTA

-1978 ISTLAKGS
+1978 IAALAKGS
-1986 GASEELI
+1986 GLTEEVV
-1993 QSFWSVWLAHSP
+1993 QSLWSGYLTHSP
-2005 ETWAQQKKIDNE
+2005 EAWAQQKKIDNE

-2050 FGITRDE
+2050 LGITRDE

-2069 PLKIVDWIDSETGVQ
+2069 PLRIVDWIDPETGVQ
-2084 KTGDQLVNALTDAF
+2084 KTGKELEKALQDAF
-2098 GKDINKVSGFDF
+2098 GANATSSGKSLVSALGVDISQTQTGV
-2110 LSSIGYTPDKNLRGS
+2110 RGS
-2125 TRGLEDFVAD
+2125 GGNFVSNVSATVAD
-2135 VDSLS
+2135 VDELS
-2140 TILENAGIN
+2140 SALENAGVYGN
-2149 GAQLYEVLNLIGK
+2149 QLYDVLDLIGK
-2162 KSDIRLSK
+2162 EEDIDLSK
-2170 SLTIIDADGA
+2170 KIQVVNAEGVVTEVELIANSYADLQN
-2180 VKQITAVA
+2180 QIVA
-2188 DSYNELQ
+2188 FD
-2195 KKISSAQNES
+2195 NES
-2205 DINKFAAGVA
+2205 KINQIAAGVA
-2215 AGFEKVFSDNEIT
+2215 SGFEKALSGNEIT
-2228 ITYKNAEGKDAPD
+2228 VNYKNDTNKIIN
-2241 MLGKTAMKNVQQGMD
+2241 LGKTAMKNVQQGIN
-2256 AAGPA
+2256 AAGVA

-2277 KSAGQSWKSGFTDGS
+2277 KSAGQSWKSGFTS
-2292 NTGSTNNSTTGAKDV
+2292 GSTGYVPRTNTT
-2307 FKYGNTE
+2307 Y
-2314 TTNASGTPSAP
+2314 ASGTPSAP
-2325 KTEES
+2325 KTEDS

-2378 NKTSFAANADGSRGH
+2378 NKISFAANADGSRGH
-2393 YSKDQ
+2393 FSKDQ
-2398 REETSTARKDNLSN
+2398 KEETSTARKDNLSN
-2412 SKNNTS
+2412 SKNNTF

-2429 GSSDK
+2429 SSSDK

-2503 QIVQENSD
+2503 KIVQENSD
-2511 YMAGLKYG
+2511 YMSGLKYG

-2534 DTVNGYMM
+2534 DTANGYMM

-2556 ETVDDLISEWKD
+2556 ETVDDLISEWED

-2597 HKKARDTFLDLIDQ
+2597 HKKARDTFLNLIDQ

-2641 LNSLKKN
+2641 LDSLKKN

-2689 LQDEINSLQQDLADN
+2689 LQDEINSLQQDLADD

-2714 EDFEKKVEFYVR
+2714 EDFEKKVEFYER

-2735 TQQIKNGTYAQK
+2735 TQQTKNGTYAQK
-2747 AEDLLRNNPEE
+2747 AEDLLKNNPEE

-2796 EGYYLKMAEQM
+2796 EGYYLRMAEQM

-2819 NALNRAGEKTNNFN
+2819 NALNRAGEKNNNFN

-2839 NDGGS
+2839 NAGSS
-2844 GSGSSGSGGGN
+2844 GSGSSGSGGGG
-2855 SGGNTG
+2855 SSSGNTG
-2861 GTPANNSQKEQI
+2861 GTPTNNSQKEQI

-2903 IAVDGIVGKN
+2903 IAVDGIVGKK

-2921 YNWGVKNLGPSNRYV
+2921 YNWGVKNLGSSNRYV
-2936 KELIANRSLLGFSQG
+2936 KELIANRSLLGFSKG

-2965 TSKPEAFLS
+2965 ASKPEAFLS

-3003 SKAGDCTIYITVDQ
+3003 SKSGDCTIYITVDQ

-3029 QVQKKILSSSAYR
+3029 QVQKKILSSSSYR

>member
-1 MNADMN
+1 
-7 IAAIESSLSKIR
+7 
-19 SSFSRLDLGKTMTA
+19 
-33 EIDEYLRR
+33 
-41 LSKELDNFKQKASQ
+41 
-55 PITSMAD
+55 
-62 ISSLEKSKKNIS
+62 
-74 SLFDLLERDITSL
+74 
-87 NNTEVKI
+87 
-94 KLSGDAQ
+94 
-101 KQFTELTK
+101 
-109 EIRTTQNEIAS
+109 
-120 FKQKASEITQE
+120 
-131 VKFNGAPLKAQAKR
+131 
-145 LAELA
+145 
-150 LAGEDV
+150 
-156 NQVFA
+156 
-161 EMENSAKDLDKTYSS
+161 
-176 NSGIV
+176 
-181 NLRAK
+181 
-186 ISAAEEELKRLLEI
+186 
-200 QKQAQVAVDNTA
+200 
-212 VGEEG
+212 
-217 KRIRAEIESLN
+217 
-228 KQQKSDSGNVTS
+228 
-240 RLNKIKKLE
+240 
-249 GTDNSDADIAKLT
+249 
-262 EEVAKYRLSIEERR
+262 
-276 KKIEELKEQLREQNG
+276 
-291 VAEEA
+291 
-296 ALSEATKN
+296 
-304 VEDQK
+304 
-309 KNIEELNKTLD
+309 
-320 ETFRKLGGEDLQA
+320 
-333 LEVFKT
+333 
-339 KVKELLAA
+339 
-347 TTPEEA
+347 
-353 QKKLV
+353 
-358 ELQQALG
+358 
-365 EIKTDAIRQGA
+365 
-376 IEVDRMGD
+376 
-384 VSSSAA
+384 
-390 PAVEGLET
+390 
-398 AINGVNEQATGLKA
+398 
-412 ASDDVQNLYNRF
+412 
-424 SNFFTLTNAVNLF
+424 
-437 TKAVRD
+437 
-443 AFESV
+443 
-448 KELDASM
+448 
-455 TDIAVVTDFNLGDIW
+455 
-470 DTVPKYTD
+470 
-478 LANKMSATI
+478 
-487 QGVYDV
+487 
-493 SKLYYQQG
+493 
-501 LDTNEVMKA
+501 
-510 SEETL
+510 
-515 KMARIAGLEYATAT
+515 
-529 DYMTAALRGFKLEME
+529 
-544 DATRVNDIFSRLA
+544 
-557 AITASDTG
+557 
-565 EIASA
+565 
-570 LTRTASIAQSAGMD
+570 
-584 IEQTSAFLT
+584 
-593 QMIETT
+593 
-599 RESPE
+599 
-604 NLGTSL
+604 
-610 KTIIARFQE
+610 
-619 LKKDPSLIE
+619 
-628 PIDGEMVDANK
+628 MVDANK

-728 LDSLQSKLNNLR
+728 LDSLQSKLNDLR

-825 AKAAS
+825 AKAAG

-857 SINTIK
+857 SINSIK

-902 KDAFEKKLQK
+902 KDAFEKKLQE

-941 LAPVVDILKQTTLAT
+941 LAPVVDILKKTTLAT

-1017 AKKAASLSSE
+1017 AKKAANLSSE
-1027 GSAVQDLTKQAFIEQ
+1027 GNTVQDLTKQAFVEQ

-1073 NKQGAVTSKL
+1073 NAQGAVTSKL

-1096 VILGVAAALVAVGV
+1096 VILGVAAALIAVGT
-1110 AIAIIAKRER
+1110 AIAIIIKRAH
-1120 DNSLEEKLKRA
+1120 DNSLEERLKRA
-1131 AAAVEDAKQKTEEA
+1131 ASAAEDAKERVSEA
-1145 KQAVEDLQNSA
+1145 KDALDGLKSDA
-1156 KEYKE
+1156 KEFNE
-1161 IQNNFD
+1161 IQNTFD
-1167 ELAKGTQAWTKAII
+1167 GLAKGTYEWTQAII
-1181 ENNQK
+1181 ENNKK
-1186 VVELLSNYKELARY
+1186 VVELLENYRELGKY
-1200 VTKDESGR
+1200 VYKDRDGK
-1208 LIISDEGFQNLEQEY
+1208 LNISKEGFNELEKEY
-1223 SSRYSA
+1223 TKNYNA
-1229 AARRG
+1229 AARRSIYANINQSYLEFEDKAASIQGNNLSIGAEISSLASRIAFDSTDSLYDMILNDMTG
-1234 VYAQINEANLRK
+1234 VQKHLEDYFKNQGYENDELTAQVNTELNKINELRTK
-1246 QASQKA
+1246 MLTNKVE
-1252 SLEESGTLQDAFDM
+1252 LN
-1266 AAGAYSYALNLSN
+1266 AA
-1279 QKLGE
+1279 
-1284 KLVENYDA
+1284 V
-1292 TANAIINYMEDNGT
+1292 
-1306 VYDKNQIYS
+1306 
-1315 DLDNIKQAFINKE
+1315 
-1328 AYFDA
+1328 
-1333 NTAAIESELDG
+1333 IESQTSIDG
-1344 YYEALMGL
+1344 YYTSLLGL
-1352 EENSVEGFNNIG
+1352 QDEQVEGFDNLG
-1364 KYAKE
+1364 RYARNLTVGNKDTAVQAADHLRKWLYGSGDRQE
-1369 LSNKYSEEILRTE
+1369 TIDEIKKALGLKYSQGTVKSGRSQGYNNNRRIVDIYAQLNNMDFSEAWD
-1382 KGLHKWSVNR
+1382 KWN
-1392 AETIEK
+1392 TDDIEK
-1398 IRKQLGITYDEE
+1398 YK
-1410 TVTGWDWGGQR
+1410 
-1421 NNKRIIDLYAQI
+1421 
-1433 TDITYDQAK
+1433 
-1442 EEWEKGATSQ
+1442 
-1452 YNIYN
+1452 IYSAIG
-1457 TLVEAYQ
+1457 EAYQ
-1464 DSLYKTNFDQ
+1464 DALDQGTFKQLRELLNASSENYVKTF
-1474 IASLMENATKDYLK
+1474 IASV
-1488 SFIAAAMNP
+1488 MNP
-1497 DAVADST
+1497 DALLSEGEQVNEQSQALILKAVGAID
-1504 ETVSKETAEAL
+1504 EAL
-1515 LKVNNA
+1515 GENNVEDLTYGLASEDKENVVKA
-1521 LLEAGNRN
+1521 LSAT
-1529 RGIKSQEE
+1529 
-1537 YDRFLEDENSLS
+1537 
-1549 LGYQYERDSVVEKL
+1549 
-1563 AQAYEEIGLSFDD
+1563 YEEIGLSFED
-1576 LKEEAA
+1576 LQKQAA
-1582 IFEGLTIEEF
+1582 TFAGKTSEQFSELTQDEQYDIIVEF
-1592 NKLDNETQTRKII
+1592 AQKS
-1605 QYTENG
+1605 
-1611 LRKAAKNLNLA
+1611 LRQSAKNLANA
-1622 LQQKVTDFTKNI
+1622 LQTKVNTFTKYI
-1634 LKGNG
+1634 L
-1639 EGIAQTANNAGIS
+1639 TNNAFGAAATADQLNIS
-1652 VQDYIGELV
+1652 TSDYIGELANS
-1661 TDLGEDKLTQLNNL
+1661 LGEEKLTQINKV
-1675 FNQIFETLES
+1675 FEQVFSTLEQ
-1685 GTVKASNMT
+1685 GGEKASVIISTLTNT
-1694 ASLANIFKNGTEKDI
+1694 FKDGTEEDI
-1709 KAVTK
+1709 KALTK
-1714 LISSVDDW
+1714 FVSGIGDYTD
-1722 TSAVEVGA
+1722 AVEVGFA
-1730 ALFEGR
+1730 VFEGIKDK
-1736 NSDNSVVKNLSEEMT
+1736 NDTVKTLAENMKS
-1751 ALYGAEISA
+1751 LYGDEISA
-1760 GAQMREFAQ
+1760 SAQLRAFAQ
-1769 SSDGLEKVQEDIQKI
+1769 SGEGLNAISEDLGKILEK
-1784 VESGKEL
+1784 SGEV
-1791 SDEDLDGIIK
+1791 SDENLKDLAK
-1801 SCGMLDDIVKQDIIS
+1801 SCSMLDKIIQQNIVS
-1816 TNTLKD
+1816 TGTLKD
-1822 ILSQLS
+1822 LLAQLQL
-1828 VGEIT
+1828 GEIT
-1833 VGALTDK
+1833 VGALTDR
-1840 FLDFCETLYTS
+1840 FLDFCDSLYTS

-1864 FEEGLDATEGV
+1864 FEEGLDSTEGV
-1875 DFWKKQTDAVKEF
+1875 DFWKKQTDALKEF

-1940 GFWEDLANGVFS
+1940 GFWEDLANNVFN

-1960 EENGDIILDTA
+1960 EENGDILLDTA

-1978 ISTLAKGS
+1978 IAALAKGS
-1986 GASEELI
+1986 GLTEEVV
-1993 QSFWSVWLAHSP
+1993 QSLWSGYLTHSP
-2005 ETWAQQKKIDNE
+2005 EAWAQQKKIDNE

-2045 AIAKQ
+2045 AVAKQ
-2050 FGITRDE
+2050 LGITRDE

-2069 PLKIVDWIDSETGVQ
+2069 PLRIVDWIDPETGVQ
-2084 KTGDQLVNALTDAF
+2084 KTGKELEKALQDAF
-2098 GKDINKVSGFDF
+2098 GANATSSGKSLVSALGVDISQTQTGVREAGGNFVSNV
-2110 LSSIGYTPDKNLRGS
+2110 SAT
-2125 TRGLEDFVAD
+2125 VAD
-2135 VDSLS
+2135 VDELS
-2140 TILENAGIN
+2140 SALENAGVYGN
-2149 GAQLYEVLNLIGK
+2149 QLYDVLDLIGK
-2162 KSDIRLSK
+2162 EEDIDLSK
-2170 SLTIIDADGA
+2170 KIQVVNAEGVVTEVELIANSYADLQN
-2180 VKQITAVA
+2180 QIAA
-2188 DSYNELQ
+2188 FD
-2195 KKISSAQNES
+2195 NES
-2205 DINKFAAGVA
+2205 KINQIAAGVA
-2215 AGFEKVFSDNEIT
+2215 SGFEKALSGNEIT
-2228 ITYKNAEGKDAPD
+2228 VNYKNDANKIIN
-2241 MLGKTAMKNVQQGMD
+2241 LGKTAMKNVQQGMN
-2256 AAGPA
+2256 AAGAA

-2277 KSAGQSWKSGFTDGS
+2277 KSAGQSWKSGFTS
-2292 NTGSTNNSTTGAKDV
+2292 GSTGYIPRTNTT
-2307 FKYGNTE
+2307 Y
-2314 TTNASGTPSAP
+2314 ASGTPSAP
-2325 KTEES
+2325 KTEDS

-2378 NKTSFAANADGSRGH
+2378 NKISFAANAEGSRGH
-2393 YSKDQ
+2393 FSKDQ
-2398 REETSTARKDNLSN
+2398 KEETSTARKDNLSN

-2429 GSSDK
+2429 SSSDK

-2503 QIVQENSD
+2503 KIVQENSD
-2511 YMAGLKYG
+2511 YMSGLKYG

-2534 DTVNGYMM
+2534 DTTNGYMM
-2542 IHWDSYNNLGDDAK
+2542 IHWDSYNSLGDDAK
-2556 ETVDDLISEWKD
+2556 ETVDDLISEWED

-2583 IKYYKDLAKSYRES
+2583 IKYYKDLAKSYREF
-2597 HKKARDTFLDLIDQ
+2597 HKKARDTFLNLIDQ

-2641 LNSLKKN
+2641 LDSLKKN
-2648 VEERRRLRDRDK
+2648 VEERRRLRDKDK

-2689 LQDEINSLQQDLADN
+2689 LQDEINSLQQDLADD

-2714 EDFEKKVEFYVR
+2714 EDFEKKVEFYER

-2735 TQQIKNGTYAQK
+2735 TQQTKNGTYAQK
-2747 AEDLLRNNPEE
+2747 AEDLLKNNPEE

-2819 NALNRAGEKTNNFN
+2819 NALNRAGEKNNNFN

-2839 NDGGS
+2839 NAGSS
-2844 GSGSSGSGGGN
+2844 GSGSSGSGGGG
-2855 SGGNTG
+2855 SSSGNTG
-2861 GTPANNSQKEQI
+2861 GTPTGVSQKHLI
-2873 KMLQYMINNLISKYN
+2873 KRLQSIINILIDKYN
-2888 DKLAKLG
+2888 EKFPAS
-2895 APGAKKSY
+2895 AASAKKSH
-2903 IAVDGIVGKN
+2903 ISVDGIVGRN
-2913 TSSMALQM
+2913 TTSMARSM
-2921 YNWGVKNLGPSNRYV
+2921 YNWGATNLGSGNRYV
-2936 KELIANRSLLGFSQG
+2936 KELLNNRSLLGFSKG

-3029 QVQKKILSSSAYR
+3029 QVQKKILSSSSYR

>member
-1 MNADMN
+1 
-7 IAAIESSLSKIR
+7 
-19 SSFSRLDLGKTMTA
+19 
-33 EIDEYLRR
+33 
-41 LSKELDNFKQKASQ
+41 
-55 PITSMAD
+55 
-62 ISSLEKSKKNIS
+62 
-74 SLFDLLERDITSL
+74 
-87 NNTEVKI
+87 
-94 KLSGDAQ
+94 
-101 KQFTELTK
+101 
-109 EIRTTQNEIAS
+109 
-120 FKQKASEITQE
+120 
-131 VKFNGAPLKAQAKR
+131 
-145 LAELA
+145 
-150 LAGEDV
+150 
-156 NQVFA
+156 
-161 EMENSAKDLDKTYSS
+161 
-176 NSGIV
+176 
-181 NLRAK
+181 
-186 ISAAEEELKRLLEI
+186 
-200 QKQAQVAVDNTA
+200 
-212 VGEEG
+212 
-217 KRIRAEIESLN
+217 
-228 KQQKSDSGNVTS
+228 
-240 RLNKIKKLE
+240 
-249 GTDNSDADIAKLT
+249 
-262 EEVAKYRLSIEERR
+262 
-276 KKIEELKEQLREQNG
+276 
-291 VAEEA
+291 
-296 ALSEATKN
+296 
-304 VEDQK
+304 
-309 KNIEELNKTLD
+309 
-320 ETFRKLGGEDLQA
+320 
-333 LEVFKT
+333 
-339 KVKELLAA
+339 
-347 TTPEEA
+347 
-353 QKKLV
+353 
-358 ELQQALG
+358 
-365 EIKTDAIRQGA
+365 
-376 IEVDRMGD
+376 
-384 VSSSAA
+384 
-390 PAVEGLET
+390 
-398 AINGVNEQATGLKA
+398 
-412 ASDDVQNLYNRF
+412 
-424 SNFFTLTNAVNLF
+424 
-437 TKAVRD
+437 
-443 AFESV
+443 
-448 KELDASM
+448 
-455 TDIAVVTDFNLGDIW
+455 
-470 DTVPKYTD
+470 
-478 LANKMSATI
+478 
-487 QGVYDV
+487 
-493 SKLYYQQG
+493 
-501 LDTNEVMKA
+501 
-510 SEETL
+510 
-515 KMARIAGLEYATAT
+515 
-529 DYMTAALRGFKLEME
+529 
-544 DATRVNDIFSRLA
+544 
-557 AITASDTG
+557 
-565 EIASA
+565 
-570 LTRTASIAQSAGMD
+570 
-584 IEQTSAFLT
+584 
-593 QMIETT
+593 
-599 RESPE
+599 
-604 NLGTSL
+604 
-610 KTIIARFQE
+610 
-619 LKKDPSLIE
+619 
-628 PIDGEMVDANK
+628 MVDANK

-728 LDSLQSKLNNLR
+728 LDSLQSKLNDLR

-765 LLGVINDL
+765 LLGIINDL
-773 TDSTNPFVNTFLKL
+773 TDSTNPFVNTFTKL
-787 GVAMAGLK
+787 AVAMAGLK

-810 GVANALFTNGQGKKA
+810 GVANTLFTSGQGKKDA
-825 AKAAS
+825 RTAS

-857 SINTIK
+857 SINSIK

-902 KDAFEKKLQK
+902 KDAFEKKLQ
-912 QNLFKSLSDTIFK
+912 QQDLFKSLSDTIFK

-930 TANGKGLTGAN
+930 SASGKGLMGAD
-941 LAPVVDILKQTTLAT
+941 LGPVVDILKQTTLAT

-988 LATAKA
+988 LATAKQ

-1007 NTAAQLKNIA
+1007 NTAAQLENIA
-1017 AKKAASLSSE
+1017 AKKAGELSNE
-1027 GSAVQDLTKQAFIEQ
+1027 GATVQDLTKQAFAEQ

-1073 NKQGAVTSKL
+1073 NAQGAVTSKL
-1083 IAGIGT
+1083 IDGIGT

-1110 AIAIIAKRER
+1110 AIGIIAKRAH

-1208 LIISDEGFQNLEQEY
+1208 LIISDEGFSNLEQEY

-1246 QASQKA
+1246 QASQRA
-1252 SLEESGTLQDAFDM
+1252 SLEESGTLQDTFDM
-1266 AAGAYSYALNLSN
+1266 AAGEYSYVLNLSN

-1292 TANAIINYMEDNGT
+1292 TANAIIDYMEDNGT

-1333 NTAAIESELDG
+1333 NTAAIETELDG

-1382 KGLHKWSVNR
+1382 EELHKWSVGR
-1392 AETIEK
+1392 AGTIEK
-1398 IRKQLGITYDEE
+1398 IRKQLDITYDEG
-1410 TVTGWDWGGQR
+1410 TVTAWDWGGQR
-1421 NNKRIIDLYAQI
+1421 NNNRIIDLYAQI

-1464 DSLYKTNFDQ
+1464 DSLNKTNFDQ
-1474 IASLMENATKDYLK
+1474 IASLMENATEDYLK

-1497 DAVADST
+1497 DAVADSS
-1504 ETVSKETAEAL
+1504 ETVSKETSEAL
-1515 LKVNNA
+1515 LKVNDVIEQ
-1521 LLEAGNRN
+1521 LIEEANDGY
-1529 RGIKSQEE
+1529 GGSLQYSGDI
-1537 YDRFLEDENSLS
+1537 YDRAKRVEQLK
-1549 LGYQYERDSVVEKL
+1549 SV
-1563 AQAYEEIGLSFDD
+1563 YEEIGLTFED
-1576 LKEEAA
+1576 LKKEAA
-1582 IFEGLTIEEF
+1582 AFSGMTIEEF
-1592 NKLDNETQTRKII
+1592 NDLHSNLQNEKILAFA
-1605 QYTENG
+1605 EKG
-1611 LRKAAKNLNLA
+1611 LKQAAKNLNLA

-1675 FNQIFETLES
+1675 FNQIFETLET
-1685 GTVKASNMT
+1685 GTAKASNMT
-1694 ASLANIFKNGTEKDI
+1694 ASLTNIFKNGTEEDI

-1736 NSDNSVVKNLSEEMT
+1736 NSDNSVVKNLAEEMT
-1751 ALYGAEISA
+1751 TLYGAEISA

-1816 TNTLKD
+1816 TDTLKD

-1828 VGEIT
+1828 IGEIT

-1993 QSFWSVWLAHSP
+1993 QSLWSVWLAHSP

-2050 FGITRDE
+2050 LGITRDE

-2069 PLKIVDWIDSETGVQ
+2069 PLRIVDWIDSETGVQ

-2098 GKDINKVSGFDF
+2098 GKDINKVSAVEFLKNIGFEDF
-2110 LSSIGYTPDKNLRGS
+2110 NSIGGGISGNIS
-2125 TRGLEDFVAD
+2125 TLTAD

-2149 GAQLYEVLNLIGK
+2149 GAQLYEVLNLIGE
-2162 KSDIRLSK
+2162 KSDIQLSK
-2170 SLTIIDADGA
+2170 SLTVVDANGA
-2180 VKQITAVA
+2180 IKQITAIA
-2188 DSYNELQ
+2188 DSYDELQ
-2195 KKISSAQNES
+2195 KKIASAQNES

-2215 AGFEKVFSDNEIT
+2215 AGFEKVFSDGIT
-2228 ITYKNAEGKDAPD
+2228 ITYKNAEGKDAPN

-2292 NTGSTNNSTTGAKDV
+2292 NTGSTNNSTTGAKGV
-2307 FKYGNTE
+2307 FKYANTE

-2325 KTEES
+2325 KTEDS

-2378 NKTSFAANADGSRGH
+2378 NKISFAANAGGSRGH

-2534 DTVNGYMM
+2534 DTANGYMM
-2542 IHWDSYNNLGDDAK
+2542 IHWDSYNSLGDDAK
-2556 ETVDDLISEWKD
+2556 ETVDDLISEWED

-2714 EDFEKKVEFYVR
+2714 EDFEKKVEFYER

-2735 TQQIKNGTYAQK
+2735 TQQTKNGTYAQK

-2839 NDGGS
+2839 NAGSS
-2844 GSGSSGSGGGN
+2844 GSGSSGSGGG
-2855 SGGNTG
+2855 SSSGNTG
-2861 GTPANNSQKEQI
+2861 GAPANNSQKDQI

-2921 YNWGVKNLGPSNRYV
+2921 YNWGVKNLGSSNRYV

>member
-1 MNADMN
+1 
-7 IAAIESSLSKIR
+7 
-19 SSFSRLDLGKTMTA
+19 
-33 EIDEYLRR
+33 
-41 LSKELDNFKQKASQ
+41 
-55 PITSMAD
+55 
-62 ISSLEKSKKNIS
+62 
-74 SLFDLLERDITSL
+74 
-87 NNTEVKI
+87 
-94 KLSGDAQ
+94 
-101 KQFTELTK
+101 
-109 EIRTTQNEIAS
+109 
-120 FKQKASEITQE
+120 
-131 VKFNGAPLKAQAKR
+131 
-145 LAELA
+145 
-150 LAGEDV
+150 
-156 NQVFA
+156 
-161 EMENSAKDLDKTYSS
+161 
-176 NSGIV
+176 
-181 NLRAK
+181 
-186 ISAAEEELKRLLEI
+186 
-200 QKQAQVAVDNTA
+200 
-212 VGEEG
+212 
-217 KRIRAEIESLN
+217 
-228 KQQKSDSGNVTS
+228 
-240 RLNKIKKLE
+240 
-249 GTDNSDADIAKLT
+249 
-262 EEVAKYRLSIEERR
+262 
-276 KKIEELKEQLREQNG
+276 
-291 VAEEA
+291 
-296 ALSEATKN
+296 
-304 VEDQK
+304 
-309 KNIEELNKTLD
+309 
-320 ETFRKLGGEDLQA
+320 
-333 LEVFKT
+333 
-339 KVKELLAA
+339 
-347 TTPEEA
+347 
-353 QKKLV
+353 
-358 ELQQALG
+358 
-365 EIKTDAIRQGA
+365 
-376 IEVDRMGD
+376 
-384 VSSSAA
+384 
-390 PAVEGLET
+390 
-398 AINGVNEQATGLKA
+398 
-412 ASDDVQNLYNRF
+412 
-424 SNFFTLTNAVNLF
+424 
-437 TKAVRD
+437 
-443 AFESV
+443 
-448 KELDASM
+448 
-455 TDIAVVTDFNLGDIW
+455 
-470 DTVPKYTD
+470 
-478 LANKMSATI
+478 
-487 QGVYDV
+487 
-493 SKLYYQQG
+493 
-501 LDTNEVMKA
+501 
-510 SEETL
+510 
-515 KMARIAGLEYATAT
+515 MARIAGLEYATAT
-529 DYMTAALRGFKLEME
+529 DYMTAAIRGFKLEME

-810 GVANALFTNGQGKKA
+810 GVANVLFTNGQGKKA
-825 AKAAS
+825 AKAAG

-863 KKISDKFYNFK
+863 KKISDKFKNFK

-902 KDAFEKKLQK
+902 KDAFEKKLQE

-956 ENYTDAVLVLENAR
+956 ENYTDAVFVLENAR
-970 KLGLSTSNAALL
+970 KLGLSTDNAALL

-988 LATAKA
+988 LATAKRTLE
-994 IIQTAAQTKATKE
+994 IAAQTKATDD
-1007 NTAAQLKNIA
+1007 NTAAQLRNIA
-1017 AKKAASLSSE
+1017 AKKAGELSSE
-1027 GSAVQDLTKQAFIEQ
+1027 GDVVQDLTKQAYLEQ

-1073 NKQGAVTSKL
+1073 NTQGAVTSKL

-1089 KAGAAGP
+1089 KAGATGP

-1110 AIAIIAKRER
+1110 AIAIIAKRAH

-1131 AAAVEDAKQKTEEA
+1131 SAAVEDAKQKTEEA

-1208 LIISDEGFQNLEQEY
+1208 LIISDEGFSNLEQEY

-1252 SLEESGTLQDAFDM
+1252 SLEESGTLQDTFDM

-1292 TANAIINYMEDNGT
+1292 TANAIIDYMEDNGA

-1344 YYEALMGL
+1344 YYETLMGL
-1352 EENSVEGFNNIG
+1352 EENSIEGFNNIG

-1382 KGLHKWSVNR
+1382 EGLHKWSVDR
-1392 AETIEK
+1392 VETIEK
-1398 IRKQLGITYDEE
+1398 IRKQLGITYDEG

-1421 NNKRIIDLYAQI
+1421 SNNRIIDLYAQI

-1442 EEWEKGATSQ
+1442 EEWKKGATSQ

-1464 DSLYKTNFDQ
+1464 DSLNKTNFDQ
-1474 IASLMENATKDYLK
+1474 IASLMENATEDYLK

-1497 DAVADST
+1497 DAIADST
-1504 ETVSKETAEAL
+1504 QTVSKETSETL
-1515 LKVNNA
+1515 LKVNDVITEMIAKAGYSNSEFDKA
-1521 LLEAGNRN
+1521 LDQG
-1529 RGIKSQEE
+1529 
-1537 YDRFLEDENSLS
+1537 FSLS
-1549 LGYQYERDSVVEKL
+1549 LWGVEGNRKDL
-1563 AQAYEEIGLSFDD
+1563 VKQLGAAYEEIGLTFDE

-1582 IFEGLTIEEF
+1582 TFAGDTIEEF
-1592 NKLDNETQTRKII
+1592 NKLDSATQDAKILK
-1605 QYTENG
+1605 YAENG
-1611 LRKAAKNLNLA
+1611 LRKAAKNLNIA

-1639 EGIAQTANNAGIS
+1639 EGIAQTASNAGIS

-1661 TDLGEDKLTQLNNL
+1661 LDLGEDKLTQLNNL
-1675 FNQIFETLES
+1675 FNQIFKTLDS

-1694 ASLANIFKNGTEKDI
+1694 ASLTNIFKNGTEEDI

-1736 NSDNSVVKNLSEEMT
+1736 NSDNSVVKNLAEEMT

-1760 GAQMREFAQ
+1760 GVQMREFAQ

-1816 TNTLKD
+1816 TDTLKD

-1828 VGEIT
+1828 IGEIT

-1840 FLDFCETLYTS
+1840 FLDFCDSLYTS

-1875 DFWKKQTDAVKEF
+1875 DFWKKQADAVKEF

-1928 KKLNTWTSGEGY
+1928 KKLNAWTSGEGY
-1940 GFWEDLANGVFS
+1940 GFWEDLANGVFN

-1978 ISTLAKGS
+1978 IATLAKSS

-2050 FGITRDE
+2050 LGIARDE

-2069 PLKIVDWIDSETGVQ
+2069 PLRIVDWIDPETGVQ
-2084 KTGDQLVNALTDAF
+2084 KTGDQLVSALKDAF

-2110 LSSIGYTPDKNLRGS
+2110 LASIGYTPDKNLRGS
-2125 TRGLEDFVAD
+2125 TRGLEDFAAD

-2149 GAQLYEVLNLIGK
+2149 GAQLYEVLNLIGE
-2162 KSDIRLSK
+2162 KSDIQLSK
-2170 SLTIIDADGA
+2170 SLTVVDANGTI
-2180 VKQITAVA
+2180 KQITAIA
-2188 DSYNELQ
+2188 DSYDELQ
-2195 KKISSAQNES
+2195 KKIASAQNES

-2215 AGFEKVFSDNEIT
+2215 AGFEKVFSDGIT
-2228 ITYKNAEGKDAPD
+2228 ITYKNAEGKDAPN
-2241 MLGKTAMKNVQQGMD
+2241 MLGKSAIQQVQDGINSR
-2256 AAGPA
+2256 GPA
-2261 VIKYK
+2261 KITFKITG
-2266 FDNNTVFYNKG
+2266 NP
-2277 KSAGQSWKSGFTDGS
+2277 KSAGVTAGIDFAKGFKNGVTNSGAGGALKYV
-2292 NTGSTNNSTTGAKDV
+2292 NTNAT
-2307 FKYGNTE
+2307 Y
-2314 TTNASGTPSAP
+2314 ASGTPSAP

-2373 ILSGT
+2373 ILSNT

-2393 YSKDQ
+2393 FSKDQ
-2398 REETSTARKDNLSN
+2398 KEETSTARKDKLSN

-2429 GSSDK
+2429 SSSDK

-2534 DTVNGYMM
+2534 DTANGYMM
-2542 IHWDSYNNLGDDAK
+2542 IHWDSYNSLGDDAK
-2556 ETVDDLISEWKD
+2556 ETVDDLISEWED

-2629 YYDQLKKQDQDY
+2629 YYDQLKEQDQDY
-2641 LNSLKKN
+2641 LNSLRKN

-2714 EDFEKKVEFYVR
+2714 EDFEKKVEFYER

-2735 TQQIKNGTYAQK
+2735 TQQTKNGTYAQK

-2839 NDGGS
+2839 NAGSS
-2844 GSGSSGSGGGN
+2844 GSGSSGSGGG
-2855 SGGNTG
+2855 SSSGNTG
-2861 GTPANNSQKEQI
+2861 GTPTNNNSQKDQI

-2921 YNWGVKNLGPSNRYV
+2921 YNWGVKNLGSSNRYV
-2936 KELIANRSLLGFSQG
+2936 KELIANRSLLGFSKG

-2989 RSIKMSNISQMNPN
+2989 RSIKMNNISQMNPN

>member
-1 MNADMN
+1 
-7 IAAIESSLSKIR
+7 
-19 SSFSRLDLGKTMTA
+19 
-33 EIDEYLRR
+33 
-41 LSKELDNFKQKASQ
+41 
-55 PITSMAD
+55 
-62 ISSLEKSKKNIS
+62 
-74 SLFDLLERDITSL
+74 
-87 NNTEVKI
+87 
-94 KLSGDAQ
+94 
-101 KQFTELTK
+101 
-109 EIRTTQNEIAS
+109 
-120 FKQKASEITQE
+120 
-131 VKFNGAPLKAQAKR
+131 
-145 LAELA
+145 
-150 LAGEDV
+150 
-156 NQVFA
+156 
-161 EMENSAKDLDKTYSS
+161 
-176 NSGIV
+176 
-181 NLRAK
+181 
-186 ISAAEEELKRLLEI
+186 
-200 QKQAQVAVDNTA
+200 
-212 VGEEG
+212 
-217 KRIRAEIESLN
+217 
-228 KQQKSDSGNVTS
+228 
-240 RLNKIKKLE
+240 
-249 GTDNSDADIAKLT
+249 
-262 EEVAKYRLSIEERR
+262 
-276 KKIEELKEQLREQNG
+276 
-291 VAEEA
+291 
-296 ALSEATKN
+296 
-304 VEDQK
+304 
-309 KNIEELNKTLD
+309 
-320 ETFRKLGGEDLQA
+320 
-333 LEVFKT
+333 
-339 KVKELLAA
+339 
-347 TTPEEA
+347 
-353 QKKLV
+353 
-358 ELQQALG
+358 
-365 EIKTDAIRQGA
+365 
-376 IEVDRMGD
+376 
-384 VSSSAA
+384 
-390 PAVEGLET
+390 
-398 AINGVNEQATGLKA
+398 
-412 ASDDVQNLYNRF
+412 
-424 SNFFTLTNAVNLF
+424 
-437 TKAVRD
+437 
-443 AFESV
+443 
-448 KELDASM
+448 
-455 TDIAVVTDFNLGDIW
+455 
-470 DTVPKYTD
+470 
-478 LANKMSATI
+478 
-487 QGVYDV
+487 
-493 SKLYYQQG
+493 
-501 LDTNEVMKA
+501 
-510 SEETL
+510 
-515 KMARIAGLEYATAT
+515 
-529 DYMTAALRGFKLEME
+529 
-544 DATRVNDIFSRLA
+544 
-557 AITASDTG
+557 
-565 EIASA
+565 
-570 LTRTASIAQSAGMD
+570 
-584 IEQTSAFLT
+584 
-593 QMIETT
+593 
-599 RESPE
+599 
-604 NLGTSL
+604 
-610 KTIIARFQE
+610 
-619 LKKDPSLIE
+619 
-628 PIDGEMVDANK
+628 MVDANK

-728 LDSLQSKLNNLR
+728 LDSLQSKLNDLR

-825 AKAAS
+825 SKAAG

-857 SINTIK
+857 SINSIK

-902 KDAFEKKLQK
+902 KDAFEKKLQE

-941 LAPVVDILKQTTLAT
+941 LAPVVDILKKTTLAT

-1017 AKKAASLSSE
+1017 AKKAANLSSE
-1027 GSAVQDLTKQAFIEQ
+1027 GNTVQDLTKQAFVEQ

-1073 NKQGAVTSKL
+1073 NAQGAVTSKL

-1096 VILGVAAALVAVGV
+1096 VILGVAAALIAVGA
-1110 AIAIIAKRER
+1110 AIAIIIKRAH
-1120 DNSLEEKLKRA
+1120 DNSLEERLKRA
-1131 AAAVEDAKQKTEEA
+1131 ASAAEDAKERVSEA
-1145 KQAVEDLQNSA
+1145 KDALDGLKSDA
-1156 KEYKE
+1156 KEFNE
-1161 IQNNFD
+1161 IQNTFD
-1167 ELAKGTQAWTKAII
+1167 GLAKGTYEWTQAII
-1181 ENNQK
+1181 ENNKK
-1186 VVELLSNYKELARY
+1186 VVELLENYRELGKY
-1200 VTKDESGR
+1200 VYKDKDGK
-1208 LIISDEGFQNLEQEY
+1208 LNISKEGFNELEKEY
-1223 SSRYSA
+1223 TKNYNA
-1229 AARRG
+1229 AARRSIYANINQSYLEFEDKAASIQGNNLSIGAEISSLASRIAFDSTDSLYDMILNDMTG
-1234 VYAQINEANLRK
+1234 VQKHLEDYFKNQGYENDELTAQVNTELNKINELRTRM
-1246 QASQKA
+1246 
-1252 SLEESGTLQDAFDM
+1252 LTNEVELN
-1266 AAGAYSYALNLSN
+1266 AA
-1279 QKLGE
+1279 
-1284 KLVENYDA
+1284 V
-1292 TANAIINYMEDNGT
+1292 
-1306 VYDKNQIYS
+1306 
-1315 DLDNIKQAFINKE
+1315 
-1328 AYFDA
+1328 
-1333 NTAAIESELDG
+1333 IESQTSIDG
-1344 YYEALMGL
+1344 YYTSLL
-1352 EENSVEGFNNIG
+1352 ELQDEQVEGFDNLGRYARNLTAGNKDTAVQAADHLRKWLYGGEDRQETIDEIKKALGLEYSQGTVKSGRSQGYNNNRRIVDI
-1364 KYAKE
+1364 YAQ
-1369 LSNKYSEEILRTE
+1369 LNNMDFSEAWDKWNTDDTE
-1382 KGLHKWSVNR
+1382 KY
-1392 AETIEK
+1392 K
-1398 IRKQLGITYDEE
+1398 IYSAIG
-1410 TVTGWDWGGQR
+1410 
-1421 NNKRIIDLYAQI
+1421 
-1433 TDITYDQAK
+1433 
-1442 EEWEKGATSQ
+1442 
-1452 YNIYN
+1452 
-1457 TLVEAYQ
+1457 EAYQ
-1464 DSLYKTNFDQ
+1464 DALDQGTFKQLRELLNASSENYVKTF
-1474 IASLMENATKDYLK
+1474 IASV
-1488 SFIAAAMNP
+1488 MNP
-1497 DAVADST
+1497 DALLSEGEQVNEQSQALILKAVGAID
-1504 ETVSKETAEAL
+1504 EAL
-1515 LKVNNA
+1515 GENNVEDLTYGLASEDKENVVKA
-1521 LLEAGNRN
+1521 L
-1529 RGIKSQEE
+1529 STT
-1537 YDRFLEDENSLS
+1537 
-1549 LGYQYERDSVVEKL
+1549 
-1563 AQAYEEIGLSFDD
+1563 YEEIGLSFED
-1576 LKEEAA
+1576 LQKQAA
-1582 IFEGLTIEEF
+1582 TFAGKTSEQFSELTQDEQYDIIVEF
-1592 NKLDNETQTRKII
+1592 AQKS
-1605 QYTENG
+1605 
-1611 LRKAAKNLNLA
+1611 LRQSAKNLANA
-1622 LQQKVTDFTKNI
+1622 LQTKVNTFTKYI
-1634 LKGNG
+1634 L
-1639 EGIAQTANNAGIS
+1639 TNNAFGAAATADQLNIS
-1652 VQDYIGELV
+1652 TSDYIGELANS
-1661 TDLGEDKLTQLNNL
+1661 LGEEKLTQINKV
-1675 FNQIFETLES
+1675 FEQVFSTLEQ
-1685 GTVKASNMT
+1685 GGEKASVIISTLTNT
-1694 ASLANIFKNGTEKDI
+1694 FKDGTEEDI
-1709 KAVTK
+1709 KALTK
-1714 LISSVDDW
+1714 FVSGIGDYTD
-1722 TSAVEVGA
+1722 AVEVGFA
-1730 ALFEGR
+1730 VFEGIKDK
-1736 NSDNSVVKNLSEEMT
+1736 NDTVKTLAENMKS
-1751 ALYGAEISA
+1751 LYGDEISA
-1760 GAQMREFAQ
+1760 SAQLRAFAQ
-1769 SSDGLEKVQEDIQKI
+1769 SGEGLSAISEDLGKI
-1784 VESGKEL
+1784 VEKSGEV
-1791 SDEDLDGIIK
+1791 SDENLKDLAK
-1801 SCGMLDDIVKQDIIS
+1801 SCSMLDKIIQQNIVS
-1816 TNTLKD
+1816 TGTLKD
-1822 ILSQLS
+1822 LLAQLQL
-1828 VGEIT
+1828 GEIT
-1833 VGALTDK
+1833 VGALTDR
-1840 FLDFCETLYTS
+1840 FLDFCDSLYTS

-1864 FEEGLDATEGV
+1864 FEEGLDSTEGV
-1875 DFWKKQTDAVKEF
+1875 DFWKKQTDALKEF

-1916 GDDIIAAGEEMW
+1916 GDDIIAAGEDMW
-1928 KKLNTWTSGEGY
+1928 KKLSTWTSGEGY
-1940 GFWEDLANGVFS
+1940 GFWEDLANNVFN

-1960 EENGDIILDTA
+1960 EENGDILLDTA

-1978 ISTLAKGS
+1978 IAALAKGS
-1986 GASEELI
+1986 GLTEEVV
-1993 QSFWSVWLAHSP
+1993 QSLWSGYLTHSP
-2005 ETWAQQKKIDNE
+2005 EAWAQQKKIDNE

-2045 AIAKQ
+2045 AVAKQ
-2050 FGITRDE
+2050 LGITRDE

-2069 PLKIVDWIDSETGVQ
+2069 PLRIVDWIDPETGVQ
-2084 KTGDQLVNALTDAF
+2084 KTGKELEKALQDAF
-2098 GKDINKVSGFDF
+2098 GANATSSGKSLVSALGVDISQTQTGVRGAGGNFVSNV
-2110 LSSIGYTPDKNLRGS
+2110 SAT
-2125 TRGLEDFVAD
+2125 VAD
-2135 VDSLS
+2135 VDELS
-2140 TILENAGIN
+2140 SALENAGVYGN
-2149 GAQLYEVLNLIGK
+2149 QLYDVLDLIGK
-2162 KSDIRLSK
+2162 EEDIDLSK
-2170 SLTIIDADGA
+2170 KIQVVNAEGVVTEVELIANSYADLQN
-2180 VKQITAVA
+2180 QIAA
-2188 DSYNELQ
+2188 FD
-2195 KKISSAQNES
+2195 NES
-2205 DINKFAAGVA
+2205 KINQIAAGVA
-2215 AGFEKVFSDNEIT
+2215 SGFEKALSGNEIT
-2228 ITYKNAEGKDAPD
+2228 VNYKNDANKIIN
-2241 MLGKTAMKNVQQGMD
+2241 LGKTAMKNVQQGMN
-2256 AAGPA
+2256 AAGAA

-2277 KSAGQSWKSGFTDGS
+2277 KSAGQSWKSGFTS
-2292 NTGSTNNSTTGAKDV
+2292 GSTGYIPRTNTT
-2307 FKYGNTE
+2307 Y
-2314 TTNASGTPSAP
+2314 ASGTPSAP
-2325 KTEES
+2325 KTEDS

-2378 NKTSFAANADGSRGH
+2378 NKISFAANAEGSRGH
-2393 YSKDQ
+2393 FSKDQ
-2398 REETSTARKDNLSN
+2398 KEETSTARKDNLSN

-2429 GSSDK
+2429 SSSDK

-2503 QIVQENSD
+2503 KIVQENSD
-2511 YMAGLKYG
+2511 YMSGLKYG

-2534 DTVNGYMM
+2534 DTTNGYMM
-2542 IHWDSYNNLGDDAK
+2542 IHWDSYNSLGDDAK
-2556 ETVDDLISEWKD
+2556 ETVDDLISEWED

-2597 HKKARDTFLDLIDQ
+2597 HKKARDTFLNLIDQ

-2641 LNSLKKN
+2641 LDSLKKN

-2689 LQDEINSLQQDLADN
+2689 LQDEINSLQQDLADD

-2714 EDFEKKVEFYVR
+2714 EDFEKKVEFYER

-2735 TQQIKNGTYAQK
+2735 TQQTKNGTYAQK
-2747 AEDLLRNNPEE
+2747 AEDLLKNNPEE

-2819 NALNRAGEKTNNFN
+2819 NALNRAGEKNNNFN

-2839 NDGGS
+2839 NAGSS
-2844 GSGSSGSGGGN
+2844 GSGSSGSSGGG
-2855 SGGNTG
+2855 SSSGNTG
-2861 GTPANNSQKEQI
+2861 GTPTEVSQKHLI
-2873 KMLQYMINNLISKYN
+2873 KRLQSIINILIDKYN
-2888 DKLAKLG
+2888 EKFPAS
-2895 APGAKKSY
+2895 AASAKKSH
-2903 IAVDGIVGKN
+2903 ISVDGIVGRN
-2913 TSSMALQM
+2913 TTSMARSM
-2921 YNWGVKNLGPSNRYV
+2921 YNWGATNLGSGNRYV
-2936 KELIANRSLLGFSQG
+2936 KELLNNRSLLGFSKG
-2951 GLVDFTGPAMVHGS
+2951 GLVDFTGPAIVHGS

-3029 QVQKKILSSSAYR
+3029 QVQKKILSSSSYR